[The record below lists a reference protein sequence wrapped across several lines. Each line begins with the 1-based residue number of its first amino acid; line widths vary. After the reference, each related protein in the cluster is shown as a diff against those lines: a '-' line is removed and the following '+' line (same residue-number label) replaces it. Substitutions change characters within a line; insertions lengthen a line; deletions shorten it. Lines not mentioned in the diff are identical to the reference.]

1 MENLEKTKITKILS
15 TILIVILLFNVFSP
29 CLSFAAYKQDGQDKY
44 NVLRVS
50 NITKSSSGNY
60 VFYVEYAAIADTY
73 IGSFDMSLSYD
84 TSKFATARKD
94 TGAANTSVARV
105 TDTNSDCFTF
115 QTKTASNGS
124 IRMLGTTTDWWCATD
139 DGDSSTSFGSE
150 LSIFKVYFYLLDPS
164 QWKLDGSKE
173 ITSDMISLK
182 STASSQT
189 GYKQRIAQ
197 DVDGTS
203 PTYIT
208 DTKYLATEG
217 FAEKEK
223 TVSSISVKTNPSKTT
238 YEHDDTI
245 NLAGGVL
252 KVTYDDNSTED
263 ISMTDSNVKITKPS
277 TGKADVNNQ
286 TITISYKGKTTTLK
300 LNVTDPVKSLAVAT
314 PMTKVEYN
322 HGETFNFT
330 GLSLKATKKSG
341 ATINLTPSSSGVT
354 KSETTANVNSANF
367 TKTSAEGTVPVS
379 GIQKI
384 TFTYEGKTTTQS
396 VAVNDTIS
404 SIALTK
410 QPTKTVYKQ
419 GENLDLTGAV
429 VQVTLGSGGKAN
441 INLPDGSVTVST
453 YNPSTTGSKQH
464 LTVKLGTATAS
475 NTIDVEA
482 YNYISNSTLVKPS
495 KTSYKYGE
503 ALDLKGGKLDF
514 TWKSGNMTNASLT
527 TDMVSGYSA
536 TKLGTQTITV
546 KYNAKYT
553 LSDGNTVTDT
563 ITKTFTISVDNE
575 AKSIEITP
583 PSKTQYNYGSKLDLA
598 GGKISVKYADGT
610 TENVTM
616 TADMITEDDG
626 STVNMS
632 PDVTSFV
639 DNKYSKTLKISYTE
653 DEATKTVNYPITI
666 INDIKS
672 IAMHTTPTKTKYNV
686 NDTLD
691 VTNGEIK
698 IVRAVGN
705 PEIKTITSNMV
716 SGFDSSKENT
726 KLPLT
731 VSYTENG
738 ITKTT
743 TYNVSVEDT
752 VTAVSMKNTPKTDYK
767 YNEPLDLSNGT
778 ITITKGSGTK
788 DIAITKDMV
797 SGYDPT
803 KLGKQTLTIT
813 YGGKTTSYEVNVKDY
828 VTGISITPNAIT
840 GKYNSELQNLI
851 NDNNIMYTITY
862 AKAGAKTPTALTES
876 MVSGY
881 NKTKVT
887 DQTLTI
893 TYQDTDI
900 ASATNGQQFKAN
912 LKVSLSNPTQ
922 SIVIKQKPTKTE
934 YGYGDTIDLSNGKIT
949 ITKAN
954 GDTEEK
960 ALTDSSVEVTETDG
974 SAVDLSKVTFGKD
987 NTATKTIKVTYDGK
1001 DTTYQI
1007 KITNKITG
1015 IKMHTTPKAQY
1026 NVNDAL
1032 DLTTDGSNPGEILV
1046 TRQTGTPSVVSIK
1059 DSNVKVT
1066 GFDSSKENTKL
1077 PLTVSYTENGETKT
1091 TTYDVSIKDTV
1102 TAIKISQ
1109 TPKTNYK
1116 YNEELDVSTGKI
1128 KITKGS
1134 GTTTIP
1140 MTASMVTGYDK
1151 TKLGDQELTVTY
1163 GGKTEKYKV
1172 NVKDYVTGISINPS
1186 SITGK
1191 YGTELEKIIN
1201 DNDIIYTVTYAKA
1214 GAKSPKALTESM
1226 VAGYNKTS
1234 LTAQNL
1240 TVTYTDQDTNSYTNG
1255 KTFTTNLSVKLENE
1269 ISKVTITPP
1278 TKTEYNHG
1286 DQIDLTGGK
1295 ITVTYTDGTTKE
1307 EPITSATVTE
1317 KDGGAP
1323 NMSPTAAEYGSG
1335 NTVNKK
1341 LTFKYTASNGVTGT
1355 VDYPITIKD
1364 YIKSITMHTTPT
1376 KTKYNVNDLLDVTNG
1391 EIKIIRASGK
1401 AEIKELTEEM
1411 VSGFDSSK
1419 ENTKLP
1425 LTVSYTENGI
1435 TKTTTYNV
1443 SVEDTVTAVSMKN
1456 TPKTDYKY
1464 NEPLDLSNGTIT
1476 ITKGSGTKDIAITKD
1491 MVSGYDPTKLGKQ
1504 TLTITYGGKTTSYEV
1519 NVKDYVTGISI
1530 TPNAITGKYNS
1541 ELQNLINDNNIMYT
1555 ITYAKAGA
1563 KTPTALT
1570 ESMVS
1575 GYNKTKVTDQT
1586 LTITYQDTD
1595 IASATNGQ
1603 QFKANLKV
1611 SLSNPTQSIVIKQK
1625 PTKTEY
1631 GYGDTIDLSN
1641 GKITITKANGD
1652 TEEKALTD
1660 SSVEVTE
1667 TDGSAV
1673 DLSKVTFGKDNTA
1686 TKTIKVTYDGKDTTY
1701 QIKITNKITGIKMHT
1716 TPKAQY
1722 NVNDALD
1729 LTTDGSNPGE
1739 ILVTRQTGTPSVV
1752 SIKDSNVKVTG
1763 FDSSKENTK
1772 LPLTVSYTENGETKT
1787 TTYDVSIKDTV
1798 TAIKISQTPK
1808 TNYKY
1813 NEELDVSTGK
1823 IKITKG
1829 SGTTTIPMTAS
1840 MVTGYDKTK
1849 LGDQELT
1856 VTYGGKTEKYKVN
1869 VKDYVTGISIN
1880 PSSITGKY
1888 GTELEKI
1895 INDNDIIY
1903 TVTYAKAGAKS
1914 PKALTESMVAGYN
1927 KTSLTA
1933 QNLTVTYTDQD
1944 TNSYTNGKTFTT
1956 NLSVK
1961 LENEISKVTITPPT
1975 KTEYNHGDQI
1985 DLTGGKITVTYTDGT
2000 TKEEPIT
2007 SAIVTEK
2014 DGGAPN
2020 MSPTIS
2026 EYGKGNTVNKT
2037 LTLKYTAE
2045 KGVTGTVDYQIKIN
2059 DLIKTI
2065 EIKTTPTK
2073 TRYNVNEELDV
2084 TDGKINITR
2093 LSGRTEIKEITK
2105 EMVSGFDSSK
2115 ENRELPLTVSCTEN
2129 GITKTTTYKVSVE
2142 DQITSMKIIQTPK
2155 TNYKYNEELD
2165 VSTGKIEITKGSGTT
2180 TIPITPSMVTGYD
2193 KTKLGDQELTV
2204 TYGGKT
2210 EKYKVNV
2217 KDYVTGVILTPPTKV
2232 KYEYGEAL
2240 ELTGGNIQEVM
2251 ASGAATSPVALTD
2264 SKVTIS
2270 GYNPKQEGA
2279 QTIDVIYKGQKE
2291 QFGVIVENNIQS
2303 IIMKNT
2309 PKTEYK
2315 YGEPLNIAGGTIETI
2330 RSNGAKE
2337 TINITTSMVTGYNPN
2352 KIGKQKITV
2361 TYKDKTTAYEV
2372 DVKDYIE
2379 DIDIVKPNKLVYE
2392 IGEKIDLT
2400 GGKVKPIMASKTATT
2415 PVAMTNSEVQIEGF
2429 DTSTEGAKTIKVT
2442 YKGHTKT
2449 FGITVIDQTSSM
2461 TIKTLPNKLE
2471 YKYGES
2477 LDLTGGTIE
2486 FKQGSE
2492 TKIINITKDMIT
2504 GYNSKKIGN
2513 QTLKVTYE
2521 GLTQEFIV
2529 NVKDYITKLE
2539 LKKPEKKDYEYGE
2552 NLDLTGGTIS
2562 IITASGKVDEKIDIT
2577 ASMISGYDKTKEGTQ
2592 TITVEY
2598 KGLQGKF
2605 QVSVKDKIKAIS
2617 LNNEPNKINYKYGEA
2632 LDITGATIDIIK
2644 SSGIYTIPVTDEM
2657 ISGYNPQNSGLQV
2670 VTITY
2675 KGFKTKFLVLVTEKE
2690 EVKEPEQEEI
2700 KQEEPKTEV
2709 IKTVTKNKTIIINNN
2724 TKEDKEEQ
2732 PTEEKV
2738 ETPINEENNQKP
2750 NTEPTE
2756 EKETATL
2763 GVKDEKI
2770 KGNKQIAEAIG
2781 IAGLILLLLL
2791 LFFKRNVKI
2800 YVEEDGEFVLGG
2812 IDKLTKK
2819 HPELNVDEYLDGETY
2834 PNKVKIHLSDTI
2846 SEKLDGKEIQIK
2858 HRGKIIKIK
2867 IVYDDKPYELI
2878 LK

>member
-15 TILIVILLFNVFSP
+15 TILIVILLINVFSP

-50 NITKSSSGNY
+50 DITKSSSGNY

-73 IGSFDMSLSYD
+73 IGSFDISLSYD

-105 TDTNSDCFTF
+105 TYTNSDCFTF
-115 QTKTASNGS
+115 QTKTVSNGG

-139 DGDSSTSFGSE
+139 DGDSSASFGKE

-182 STASSQT
+182 PTASSQT

-208 DTKYLATEG
+208 DVKYLATEG

-252 KVTYDDNSTED
+252 KVTYDDKSTED

-314 PMTKVEYN
+314 PMSKVEYN
-322 HGETFNFT
+322 HGETFDFT
-330 GLSLKATKKSG
+330 GLALKATKKSG

-384 TFTYEGKTTTQS
+384 TFTYEGKTITQS

-410 QPTKTVYKQ
+410 QPTKTIYKQ

-503 ALDLKGGKLDF
+503 ALDLKAGKLDF

-527 TDMVSGYSA
+527 ADMVSGYSA

-563 ITKTFTISVDNE
+563 ITKTFTVSVDNE

-752 VTAVSMKNTPKTDYK
+752 VTAVSMKNTPKTNYK
-767 YNEPLDLSNGT
+767 YNEELDVSTGK
-778 ITITKGSGTK
+778 IEITKGSGTTT
-788 DIAITKDMV
+788 IPMTASMV
-797 SGYDPT
+797 TGYDKT
-803 KLGKQTLTIT
+803 KLGDQELTVT
-813 YGGKTTSYEVNVKDY
+813 YGGKTEKYTVNVKDY
-828 VTGISITPNAIT
+828 VTGISITPNEIT

-876 MVSGY
+876 MVAGY
-881 NKTKVT
+881 NKTSVT
-887 DQTLTI
+887 NQTLTV
-893 TYQDTDI
+893 TYVDSDVT
-900 ASATNGQQFKAN
+900 SATKTQTFKTN

-922 SIVIKQKPTKTE
+922 SIAIKQNPTKTE

-960 ALTDSSVEVTETDG
+960 TLTDSSVKVTETDG

-1046 TRQTGTPSVVSIK
+1046 TRQTGTPSVVSITE
-1059 DSNVKVT
+1059 SNVKVT

-1102 TAIKISQ
+1102 TAVSMKN
-1109 TPKTNYK
+1109 TPKKEYK
-1116 YNEELDVSTGKI
+1116 YNEPLDLINGTISV
-1128 KITKGS
+1128 TKGS
-1134 GTTTIP
+1134 GTKDIAITDN
-1140 MTASMVTGYDK
+1140 MVSGYDP
-1151 TKLGDQELTVTY
+1151 TKLGKQTITITY
-1163 GGKTEKYKV
+1163 GGKTTSYEV
-1172 NVKDYVTGISINPS
+1172 NVKDYVTGISINPNA
-1186 SITGK
+1186 ITGT
-1191 YGTELEKIIN
+1191 YNDEIEKLIN
-1201 DNDIIYTVTYAKA
+1201 DNDISYTVTYAKA
-1214 GAKSPKALTESM
+1214 GAKSPVALTESM
-1226 VAGYNKTS
+1226 VTGYNKTS
-1234 LTAQNL
+1234 LTDQNS

-1255 KTFTTNLSVKLENE
+1255 KTFTTNLSVKLKNE
-1269 ISKVTITPP
+1269 ISKVTITKP

-1307 EPITSATVTE
+1307 EPITSAVITE
-1317 KDGGAP
+1317 KDGGSL
-1323 NMSPTAAEYGSG
+1323 NMNPTISEYGKD
-1335 NTVNKK
+1335 NKVSK
-1341 LTFKYTASNGVTGT
+1341 TLTLKYTANNGIIGT
-1355 VDYPITIKD
+1355 ASYPITITNT
-1364 YIKSITMHTTPT
+1364 IQSVAIETLPT
-1376 KTKYNVNDLLDVTNG
+1376 KVKYNVKETLDTTG
-1391 EIKIIRASGK
+1391 GRLKITRATGTT
-1401 AEIKELTEEM
+1401 ETIDITKEM
-1411 VSGFDSSK
+1411 ISGFDSSK

-1425 LTVSYTENGI
+1425 LTISYTENGV
-1435 TKTTTYNV
+1435 TKTTTFTI
-1443 SVEDTVTAVSMKN
+1443 SVEDPIISMEIKT
-1456 TPKTDYKY
+1456 TPKTEYKY
-1464 NEPLDLSNGTIT
+1464 GEPLDLSNGIIT
-1476 ITKGSGTKDIAITKD
+1476 IVRPSG
-1491 MVSGYDPTKLGKQ
+1491 PEEKQ
-1504 TLTITYGGKTTSYEV
+1504 I
-1519 NVKDYVTGISI
+1519 
-1530 TPNAITGKYNS
+1530 
-1541 ELQNLINDNNIMYT
+1541 
-1555 ITYAKAGA
+1555 
-1563 KTPTALT
+1563 
-1570 ESMVS
+1570 
-1575 GYNKTKVTDQT
+1575 
-1586 LTITYQDTD
+1586 
-1595 IASATNGQ
+1595 
-1603 QFKANLKV
+1603 
-1611 SLSNPTQSIVIKQK
+1611 
-1625 PTKTEY
+1625 
-1631 GYGDTIDLSN
+1631 
-1641 GKITITKANGD
+1641 
-1652 TEEKALTD
+1652 TEE
-1660 SSVEVTE
+1660 
-1667 TDGSAV
+1667 
-1673 DLSKVTFGKDNTA
+1673 
-1686 TKTIKVTYDGKDTTY
+1686 
-1701 QIKITNKITGIKMHT
+1701 
-1716 TPKAQY
+1716 
-1722 NVNDALD
+1722 
-1729 LTTDGSNPGE
+1729 
-1739 ILVTRQTGTPSVV
+1739 
-1752 SIKDSNVKVTG
+1752 
-1763 FDSSKENTK
+1763 
-1772 LPLTVSYTENGETKT
+1772 
-1787 TTYDVSIKDTV
+1787 
-1798 TAIKISQTPK
+1798 
-1808 TNYKY
+1808 
-1813 NEELDVSTGK
+1813 
-1823 IKITKG
+1823 
-1829 SGTTTIPMTAS
+1829 
-1840 MVTGYDKTK
+1840 MVTGYEPTK
-1849 LGDQELT
+1849 IGEQELT
-1856 VTYGGKTEKYKVN
+1856 IKYGGQELKYKVN
-1869 VKDYVTGISIN
+1869 VKDYITGI
-1880 PSSITGKY
+1880 
-1888 GTELEKI
+1888 
-1895 INDNDIIY
+1895 
-1903 TVTYAKAGAKS
+1903 
-1914 PKALTESMVAGYN
+1914 
-1927 KTSLTA
+1927 
-1933 QNLTVTYTDQD
+1933 
-1944 TNSYTNGKTFTT
+1944 
-1956 NLSVK
+1956 
-1961 LENEISKVTITPPT
+1961 
-1975 KTEYNHGDQI
+1975 
-1985 DLTGGKITVTYTDGT
+1985 
-2000 TKEEPIT
+2000 
-2007 SAIVTEK
+2007 
-2014 DGGAPN
+2014 
-2020 MSPTIS
+2020 
-2026 EYGKGNTVNKT
+2026 
-2037 LTLKYTAE
+2037 
-2045 KGVTGTVDYQIKIN
+2045 
-2059 DLIKTI
+2059 
-2065 EIKTTPTK
+2065 
-2073 TRYNVNEELDV
+2073 
-2084 TDGKINITR
+2084 
-2093 LSGRTEIKEITK
+2093 
-2105 EMVSGFDSSK
+2105 
-2115 ENRELPLTVSCTEN
+2115 
-2129 GITKTTTYKVSVE
+2129 
-2142 DQITSMKIIQTPK
+2142 
-2155 TNYKYNEELD
+2155 
-2165 VSTGKIEITKGSGTT
+2165 
-2180 TIPITPSMVTGYD
+2180 
-2193 KTKLGDQELTV
+2193 
-2204 TYGGKT
+2204 
-2210 EKYKVNV
+2210 
-2217 KDYVTGVILTPPTKV
+2217 ILTPPTKV

-2240 ELTGGNIQEVM
+2240 DLTGGNIQEVM
-2251 ASGAATSPVALTD
+2251 ASGTTTSQVALTD
-2264 SKVTIS
+2264 SQITIS
-2270 GYNPKQEGA
+2270 GYNPKQEGT

-2303 IIMKNT
+2303 IIMKTT

-2315 YGEPLNIAGGTIETI
+2315 YGEPLNITGGTIETI

-2361 TYKDKTTAYEV
+2361 TYKDKTTSYEV

-2379 DIDIVKPNKLVYE
+2379 DIDIVKPNKLVYK

-2400 GGKVKPIMASKTATT
+2400 DGKVKPIMASKTATT

-2442 YKGHTKT
+2442 YKGYTKS
-2449 FGITVIDQTSSM
+2449 FGITVINQTSSM

-2471 YKYGES
+2471 YKYGEQ

-2486 FKQGSE
+2486 FKQGNE
-2492 TKIINITKDMIT
+2492 TKILNITKDMVT

-2513 QTLKVTYE
+2513 QTLTVTYE

-2529 NVKDYITKLE
+2529 NVKDYITKLKLE
-2539 LKKPEKKDYEYGE
+2539 KPEKTDYEYGE

-2562 IITASGKVDEKIDIT
+2562 IITASGKVDEKTDMT

-2617 LNNEPNKINYKYGEA
+2617 LNNEPNKVNYKNGEA

-2644 SSGIYTIPVTDEM
+2644 SSGINTIPVTYEM

-2675 KGFKTKFLVLVTEKE
+2675 KGFKTKFLVLVAEKE
-2690 EVKEPEQEEI
+2690 EVKEPEREEIKEEPKQEEI
-2700 KQEEPKTEV
+2700 KQEEPKTEI
-2709 IKTVTKNKTIIINNN
+2709 IKTVTKNKTIIINND

-2738 ETPINEENNQKP
+2738 EAPINEENNQKP
-2750 NTEPTE
+2750 NTESTE

-2763 GVKDEKI
+2763 GVEDEKV
-2770 KGNKQIAEAIG
+2770 KGNKQIATAIG

-2791 LFFKRNVKI
+2791 LLFKRNVKI

-2819 HPELNVDEYLDGETY
+2819 HPELNIDEYLDGETY

-2846 SEKLDGKEIQIK
+2846 SEKLDGKEIKIK

-2867 IVYDDKPYELI
+2867 IDYDDKPYEII

>member
-15 TILIVILLFNVFSP
+15 TILIVILLINVFSP

-50 NITKSSSGNY
+50 DITKSSSGNY

-73 IGSFDMSLSYD
+73 IGSFDISLSYD

-105 TDTNSDCFTF
+105 TYTNSDCFTF
-115 QTKTASNGS
+115 QTKTVSNGG
-124 IRMLGTTTDWWCATD
+124 IRMLGTTTDWWRATD
-139 DGDSSTSFGSE
+139 DGDSSASFGSE
-150 LSIFKVYFYLLDPS
+150 LSIFKVYFYILDPS

-182 STASSQT
+182 PTASSQT

-197 DVDGTS
+197 DIDGTS

-208 DTKYLATEG
+208 NTKYLATEG

-223 TVSSISVKTNPSKTT
+223 SVNSISVKTNPSKTT

-263 ISMTDSNVKITKPS
+263 ISMTDSNVKITKPT

-314 PMTKVEYN
+314 PMSKVEYN
-322 HGETFNFT
+322 HGETFDFT
-330 GLSLKATKKSG
+330 GLALKATKKSG

-410 QPTKTVYKQ
+410 QPTKTIYKQ

-475 NTIDVEA
+475 DTIDVEA

-527 TDMVSGYSA
+527 ADMVSGYSA

-563 ITKTFTISVDNE
+563 ITKTFTVSVDNE

-598 GGKISVKYADGT
+598 GGKISVRYADGT

-639 DNKYSKTLKISYTE
+639 DNKYSKTLKILYTE

-726 KLPLT
+726 NLPLT
-731 VSYTENG
+731 VSYTENE

-743 TYNVSVEDT
+743 TYNVSVEDQ
-752 VTAVSMKNTPKTDYK
+752 VTAIKIVQAPKTGYK
-767 YNEPLDLSNGT
+767 YNEELDVSTGK
-778 ITITKGSGTK
+778 IEITKGSGTTT
-788 DIAITKDMV
+788 IPMTASMV
-797 SGYDPT
+797 TGYDKT
-803 KLGKQTLTIT
+803 KLGDQELTVT
-813 YGGKTTSYEVNVKDY
+813 YGGKTEKYKVNVKDY
-828 VTGISITPNAIT
+828 VTGISITPNEIT

-876 MVSGY
+876 MVAGY
-881 NKTKVT
+881 NKTSVT
-887 DQTLTI
+887 NQTLTV
-893 TYQDTDI
+893 TYVDSDVT
-900 ASATNGQQFKAN
+900 SATKTQTFKAN

-922 SIVIKQKPTKTE
+922 SIAIKQNPTKTE

-960 ALTDSSVEVTETDG
+960 ALTDSSVKVTETDG

-1046 TRQTGTPSVVSIK
+1046 TRQTGTPSVVSITE
-1059 DSNVKVT
+1059 SNVKVT

-1102 TAIKISQ
+1102 TAVSMKN
-1109 TPKTNYK
+1109 TPKTEYK
-1116 YNEELDVSTGKI
+1116 YNEPLDLINGTISV
-1128 KITKGS
+1128 TKGS
-1134 GTTTIP
+1134 GTKDIAITDN
-1140 MTASMVTGYDK
+1140 MVSGYDP
-1151 TKLGDQELTVTY
+1151 TKLGKQTITITY
-1163 GGKTEKYKV
+1163 GGKTTSYEV
-1172 NVKDYVTGISINPS
+1172 NVKDYVTGISITPNA
-1186 SITGK
+1186 ITGT
-1191 YGTELEKIIN
+1191 YNDEIEKLIN
-1201 DNDIIYTVTYAKA
+1201 DNDISYTVTYAKA
-1214 GAKSPKALTESM
+1214 GAKSPVALTESM
-1226 VAGYNKTS
+1226 ITGYNKTS
-1234 LTAQNL
+1234 LTDQNS

-1255 KTFTTNLSVKLENE
+1255 KTFTTNLSVKLKNE
-1269 ISKVTITPP
+1269 ISKVTITKP

-1307 EPITSATVTE
+1307 EPITSAVITE
-1317 KDGGAP
+1317 KDGGSL
-1323 NMSPTAAEYGSG
+1323 NMNPTISEYGKD
-1335 NTVNKK
+1335 NKVSK
-1341 LTFKYTASNGVTGT
+1341 TLTLKYTANNGIIGT
-1355 VDYPITIKD
+1355 ASYPITITNT
-1364 YIKSITMHTTPT
+1364 IQSVAIETLPT
-1376 KTKYNVNDLLDVTNG
+1376 KVKYNVKETLDTTG
-1391 EIKIIRASGK
+1391 GRLKITRATGTT
-1401 AEIKELTEEM
+1401 ETIDITKEM
-1411 VSGFDSSK
+1411 ISGFDSSK

-1425 LTVSYTENGI
+1425 LTISYTENGV
-1435 TKTTTYNV
+1435 TKTTTFTI
-1443 SVEDTVTAVSMKN
+1443 SVEDPIISMEIKT
-1456 TPKTDYKY
+1456 TPKTEYKY
-1464 NEPLDLSNGTIT
+1464 GEPLDLSNGIIT
-1476 ITKGSGTKDIAITKD
+1476 IVRPSG
-1491 MVSGYDPTKLGKQ
+1491 PEEKQ
-1504 TLTITYGGKTTSYEV
+1504 I
-1519 NVKDYVTGISI
+1519 
-1530 TPNAITGKYNS
+1530 
-1541 ELQNLINDNNIMYT
+1541 
-1555 ITYAKAGA
+1555 
-1563 KTPTALT
+1563 
-1570 ESMVS
+1570 
-1575 GYNKTKVTDQT
+1575 
-1586 LTITYQDTD
+1586 
-1595 IASATNGQ
+1595 
-1603 QFKANLKV
+1603 
-1611 SLSNPTQSIVIKQK
+1611 
-1625 PTKTEY
+1625 
-1631 GYGDTIDLSN
+1631 
-1641 GKITITKANGD
+1641 
-1652 TEEKALTD
+1652 TEE
-1660 SSVEVTE
+1660 
-1667 TDGSAV
+1667 
-1673 DLSKVTFGKDNTA
+1673 
-1686 TKTIKVTYDGKDTTY
+1686 
-1701 QIKITNKITGIKMHT
+1701 
-1716 TPKAQY
+1716 
-1722 NVNDALD
+1722 
-1729 LTTDGSNPGE
+1729 
-1739 ILVTRQTGTPSVV
+1739 
-1752 SIKDSNVKVTG
+1752 
-1763 FDSSKENTK
+1763 
-1772 LPLTVSYTENGETKT
+1772 
-1787 TTYDVSIKDTV
+1787 
-1798 TAIKISQTPK
+1798 
-1808 TNYKY
+1808 
-1813 NEELDVSTGK
+1813 
-1823 IKITKG
+1823 
-1829 SGTTTIPMTAS
+1829 
-1840 MVTGYDKTK
+1840 MVTGYEPTK
-1849 LGDQELT
+1849 IGEQELT
-1856 VTYGGKTEKYKVN
+1856 IKYGGQELKYKVN
-1869 VKDYVTGISIN
+1869 VKDYITGI
-1880 PSSITGKY
+1880 
-1888 GTELEKI
+1888 
-1895 INDNDIIY
+1895 
-1903 TVTYAKAGAKS
+1903 
-1914 PKALTESMVAGYN
+1914 
-1927 KTSLTA
+1927 
-1933 QNLTVTYTDQD
+1933 
-1944 TNSYTNGKTFTT
+1944 
-1956 NLSVK
+1956 
-1961 LENEISKVTITPPT
+1961 
-1975 KTEYNHGDQI
+1975 
-1985 DLTGGKITVTYTDGT
+1985 
-2000 TKEEPIT
+2000 
-2007 SAIVTEK
+2007 
-2014 DGGAPN
+2014 
-2020 MSPTIS
+2020 
-2026 EYGKGNTVNKT
+2026 
-2037 LTLKYTAE
+2037 
-2045 KGVTGTVDYQIKIN
+2045 
-2059 DLIKTI
+2059 
-2065 EIKTTPTK
+2065 
-2073 TRYNVNEELDV
+2073 
-2084 TDGKINITR
+2084 
-2093 LSGRTEIKEITK
+2093 
-2105 EMVSGFDSSK
+2105 
-2115 ENRELPLTVSCTEN
+2115 
-2129 GITKTTTYKVSVE
+2129 
-2142 DQITSMKIIQTPK
+2142 
-2155 TNYKYNEELD
+2155 
-2165 VSTGKIEITKGSGTT
+2165 
-2180 TIPITPSMVTGYD
+2180 
-2193 KTKLGDQELTV
+2193 
-2204 TYGGKT
+2204 
-2210 EKYKVNV
+2210 
-2217 KDYVTGVILTPPTKV
+2217 ILTPPTKV

-2240 ELTGGNIQEVM
+2240 DLTGGNIQEVM
-2251 ASGAATSPVALTD
+2251 ASGTTTSQVALTD
-2264 SKVTIS
+2264 SQITIS
-2270 GYNPKQEGA
+2270 GYNPKQEGT

-2303 IIMKNT
+2303 IIMKTT

-2315 YGEPLNIAGGTIETI
+2315 YGEPLNITGGTIETI

-2361 TYKDKTTAYEV
+2361 TYKDKTTSYEV

-2379 DIDIVKPNKLVYE
+2379 DIDIVKPNKLVYK

-2400 GGKVKPIMASKTATT
+2400 DGKVKPIMASKTATT

-2442 YKGHTKT
+2442 YKGYTKS
-2449 FGITVIDQTSSM
+2449 FGITVINQTSSM

-2471 YKYGES
+2471 YKYGEQ

-2486 FKQGSE
+2486 FKQGNE
-2492 TKIINITKDMIT
+2492 TKILNITKDMVT

-2513 QTLKVTYE
+2513 QTLTVTYE

-2529 NVKDYITKLE
+2529 NVKDYITKLKLE
-2539 LKKPEKKDYEYGE
+2539 KPEKTDYEYGE

-2562 IITASGKVDEKIDIT
+2562 IITASGKVDEKTDMT

-2617 LNNEPNKINYKYGEA
+2617 LNNEPNKVNYKNGEA

-2644 SSGIYTIPVTDEM
+2644 SSGINTIPVTYEM

-2675 KGFKTKFLVLVTEKE
+2675 KGFKTKFLVLVAEKE
-2690 EVKEPEQEEI
+2690 EVKEPEQEQIKEEPKQEEI
-2700 KQEEPKTEV
+2700 KQEEPKTEI
-2709 IKTVTKNKTIIINNN
+2709 IKTVTKNKTIIINND

-2738 ETPINEENNQKP
+2738 EAPINEENNQKP
-2750 NTEPTE
+2750 NTESTE

-2763 GVKDEKI
+2763 GVEDEKV
-2770 KGNKQIAEAIG
+2770 KGNKQIATAIG

-2791 LFFKRNVKI
+2791 LLFKRNVKI

-2819 HPELNVDEYLDGETY
+2819 HPELNIDEYLDGETY

-2846 SEKLDGKEIQIK
+2846 SEKLDGKEIKIK

-2867 IVYDDKPYELI
+2867 IVYDDKPYEII

>member
-15 TILIVILLFNVFSP
+15 TILIVILLINVFSP

-50 NITKSSSGNY
+50 DITKSSSGNY

-73 IGSFDMSLSYD
+73 IGSFDISLSYD

-105 TDTNSDCFTF
+105 TYTNSDCFTF
-115 QTKTASNGS
+115 QTKTVSNGG
-124 IRMLGTTTDWWCATD
+124 IRMLGTTTDWWRATD
-139 DGDSSTSFGSE
+139 DGDSSASFGSE
-150 LSIFKVYFYLLDPS
+150 LSIFKVYFYILDPS

-182 STASSQT
+182 PTASSQT

-197 DVDGTS
+197 DIDGTS

-208 DTKYLATEG
+208 NTKYLATEG

-223 TVSSISVKTNPSKTT
+223 SVNSISVKTNPSKTT

-263 ISMTDSNVKITKPS
+263 ISMTDSNVKITKPT

-314 PMTKVEYN
+314 PMSKVEYN
-322 HGETFNFT
+322 HGETFDFT
-330 GLSLKATKKSG
+330 GLALKATKKSG

-410 QPTKTVYKQ
+410 QPTKTIYKQ

-495 KTSYKYGE
+495 KASYKYGE
-503 ALDLKGGKLDF
+503 ALDLKAGKLDF

-527 TDMVSGYSA
+527 ADMVSGYSA

-563 ITKTFTISVDNE
+563 ITKTFTVSVDNE

-598 GGKISVKYADGT
+598 GGKISVRYADGT
-610 TENVTM
+610 TENLTM
-616 TADMITEDDG
+616 TVDMITEDDG

-686 NDTLD
+686 NDLLD

-731 VSYTENG
+731 VSYTENE

-743 TYNVSVEDT
+743 TYNVSVEDQ
-752 VTAVSMKNTPKTDYK
+752 VTAIRISQTPKTSYK
-767 YNEPLDLSNGT
+767 YNEELDVSTGK
-778 ITITKGSGTK
+778 IEITKGSGTTT
-788 DIAITKDMV
+788 IPMTASMV
-797 SGYDPT
+797 TGYDKT
-803 KLGKQTLTIT
+803 KLGDQELTVT
-813 YGGKTTSYEVNVKDY
+813 YGGRTEKYTVNVKDY
-828 VTGISITPNAIT
+828 VTGISITPNEIT

-862 AKAGAKTPTALTES
+862 AKEGAKTPTALTES
-876 MVSGY
+876 MVAGY
-881 NKTKVT
+881 NKTSVT
-887 DQTLTI
+887 NQTLTV
-893 TYQDTDI
+893 TYVDSDVT
-900 ASATNGQQFKAN
+900 SATKTQTFKTN

-922 SIVIKQKPTKTE
+922 SIAIKQNPTKTE

-960 ALTDSSVEVTETDG
+960 ALTDSSVKVTETDG
-974 SAVDLSKVTFGKD
+974 SAVDLSKVTFGED

-1046 TRQTGTPSVVSIK
+1046 TRQTGTPSVVSITE
-1059 DSNVKVT
+1059 SNVKVT

-1102 TAIKISQ
+1102 TAVSMKN
-1109 TPKTNYK
+1109 TPKKEYK
-1116 YNEELDVSTGKI
+1116 YNEPLDLINGTISV
-1128 KITKGS
+1128 TKGS
-1134 GTTTIP
+1134 GTKDIAITDN
-1140 MTASMVTGYDK
+1140 MVSGYDP
-1151 TKLGDQELTVTY
+1151 TKLGKQTITITY
-1163 GGKTEKYKV
+1163 GGKTTSYEV
-1172 NVKDYVTGISINPS
+1172 NVKDYVTGISINPNA
-1186 SITGK
+1186 ITGT
-1191 YGTELEKIIN
+1191 YNDEIEKLIN
-1201 DNDIIYTVTYAKA
+1201 DNDISYTVTYAKA
-1214 GAKSPKALTESM
+1214 GAKSPVALTESM
-1226 VAGYNKTS
+1226 VTGYNKTS
-1234 LTAQNL
+1234 LTDQNS

-1255 KTFTTNLSVKLENE
+1255 KTFTTNLSVKLKNE
-1269 ISKVTITPP
+1269 ISKVTITKP

-1307 EPITSATVTE
+1307 EPITSAVITE
-1317 KDGGAP
+1317 KDGGSL
-1323 NMSPTAAEYGSG
+1323 NMNPTISEYGKD
-1335 NTVNKK
+1335 NKVSK
-1341 LTFKYTASNGVTGT
+1341 TLTLKYTANNGIIGT
-1355 VDYPITIKD
+1355 ASYPITITNT
-1364 YIKSITMHTTPT
+1364 IQSVAIETLPT
-1376 KTKYNVNDLLDVTNG
+1376 KVKYNVKETLDTTG
-1391 EIKIIRASGK
+1391 GRLKITRATGTT
-1401 AEIKELTEEM
+1401 ETIDITKEM
-1411 VSGFDSSK
+1411 ISGFDSSK

-1425 LTVSYTENGI
+1425 LTISYTENGV
-1435 TKTTTYNV
+1435 TKTTTFTI
-1443 SVEDTVTAVSMKN
+1443 SVEDPIISMEIKT
-1456 TPKTDYKY
+1456 TPKTEYKY
-1464 NEPLDLSNGTIT
+1464 GEPLDLSNGIIT
-1476 ITKGSGTKDIAITKD
+1476 IVRPSG
-1491 MVSGYDPTKLGKQ
+1491 PEEKQ
-1504 TLTITYGGKTTSYEV
+1504 I
-1519 NVKDYVTGISI
+1519 
-1530 TPNAITGKYNS
+1530 
-1541 ELQNLINDNNIMYT
+1541 
-1555 ITYAKAGA
+1555 
-1563 KTPTALT
+1563 
-1570 ESMVS
+1570 
-1575 GYNKTKVTDQT
+1575 
-1586 LTITYQDTD
+1586 
-1595 IASATNGQ
+1595 
-1603 QFKANLKV
+1603 
-1611 SLSNPTQSIVIKQK
+1611 
-1625 PTKTEY
+1625 
-1631 GYGDTIDLSN
+1631 
-1641 GKITITKANGD
+1641 
-1652 TEEKALTD
+1652 TEE
-1660 SSVEVTE
+1660 
-1667 TDGSAV
+1667 
-1673 DLSKVTFGKDNTA
+1673 
-1686 TKTIKVTYDGKDTTY
+1686 
-1701 QIKITNKITGIKMHT
+1701 
-1716 TPKAQY
+1716 
-1722 NVNDALD
+1722 
-1729 LTTDGSNPGE
+1729 
-1739 ILVTRQTGTPSVV
+1739 
-1752 SIKDSNVKVTG
+1752 
-1763 FDSSKENTK
+1763 
-1772 LPLTVSYTENGETKT
+1772 
-1787 TTYDVSIKDTV
+1787 
-1798 TAIKISQTPK
+1798 
-1808 TNYKY
+1808 
-1813 NEELDVSTGK
+1813 
-1823 IKITKG
+1823 
-1829 SGTTTIPMTAS
+1829 
-1840 MVTGYDKTK
+1840 MVTGYEPTK
-1849 LGDQELT
+1849 IGEQELT
-1856 VTYGGKTEKYKVN
+1856 IKYGGQELKYKVN
-1869 VKDYVTGISIN
+1869 VKDYITGI
-1880 PSSITGKY
+1880 
-1888 GTELEKI
+1888 
-1895 INDNDIIY
+1895 
-1903 TVTYAKAGAKS
+1903 
-1914 PKALTESMVAGYN
+1914 
-1927 KTSLTA
+1927 
-1933 QNLTVTYTDQD
+1933 
-1944 TNSYTNGKTFTT
+1944 
-1956 NLSVK
+1956 
-1961 LENEISKVTITPPT
+1961 
-1975 KTEYNHGDQI
+1975 
-1985 DLTGGKITVTYTDGT
+1985 
-2000 TKEEPIT
+2000 
-2007 SAIVTEK
+2007 
-2014 DGGAPN
+2014 
-2020 MSPTIS
+2020 
-2026 EYGKGNTVNKT
+2026 
-2037 LTLKYTAE
+2037 
-2045 KGVTGTVDYQIKIN
+2045 
-2059 DLIKTI
+2059 
-2065 EIKTTPTK
+2065 
-2073 TRYNVNEELDV
+2073 
-2084 TDGKINITR
+2084 
-2093 LSGRTEIKEITK
+2093 
-2105 EMVSGFDSSK
+2105 
-2115 ENRELPLTVSCTEN
+2115 
-2129 GITKTTTYKVSVE
+2129 
-2142 DQITSMKIIQTPK
+2142 
-2155 TNYKYNEELD
+2155 
-2165 VSTGKIEITKGSGTT
+2165 
-2180 TIPITPSMVTGYD
+2180 
-2193 KTKLGDQELTV
+2193 
-2204 TYGGKT
+2204 
-2210 EKYKVNV
+2210 
-2217 KDYVTGVILTPPTKV
+2217 ILTPPTKV

-2240 ELTGGNIQEVM
+2240 DLTGGNIQEVM
-2251 ASGAATSPVALTD
+2251 ASGTTTSQVALTN
-2264 SKVTIS
+2264 SQITIS

-2361 TYKDKTTAYEV
+2361 TYKDKTTSYEV

-2379 DIDIVKPNKLVYE
+2379 DIDIVKPNKLVYK

-2400 GGKVKPIMASKTATT
+2400 DGKVKPIMASKTATT

-2442 YKGHTKT
+2442 YKGYTKS
-2449 FGITVIDQTSSM
+2449 FGITVINQTSSM

-2471 YKYGES
+2471 YKYGEQ

-2486 FKQGSE
+2486 FKQGNE
-2492 TKIINITKDMIT
+2492 TKILNITKDMVT

-2513 QTLKVTYE
+2513 QTLTVTYE

-2529 NVKDYITKLE
+2529 NVKDYITKLKLE
-2539 LKKPEKKDYEYGE
+2539 KPEKTDYEYGE

-2562 IITASGKVDEKIDIT
+2562 IITASGKVDEKTDMT

-2617 LNNEPNKINYKYGEA
+2617 LNNEPNKVNYKNGEA

-2644 SSGIYTIPVTDEM
+2644 SSGINTIPVTYEM

-2675 KGFKTKFLVLVTEKE
+2675 KGFKTKFLVLVAEKE

-2700 KQEEPKTEV
+2700 KEEPKQEEIKQEEPKTEI
-2709 IKTVTKNKTIIINNN
+2709 IKTVTKNKTIIINND

-2738 ETPINEENNQKP
+2738 EAPINEENNQKP
-2750 NTEPTE
+2750 NTESTE

-2763 GVKDEKI
+2763 GVEDEKV
-2770 KGNKQIAEAIG
+2770 KGNKQIATAIG

-2791 LFFKRNVKI
+2791 LLFKRNVKI

-2819 HPELNVDEYLDGETY
+2819 HPELNIDEYLDGETY

-2846 SEKLDGKEIQIK
+2846 SEKLDGKEIKIK

-2867 IVYDDKPYELI
+2867 IVYDDKPYEII

>member
-1 MENLEKTKITKILS
+1 MEKIKITKILS
-15 TILIVILLFNVFSP
+15 TILVVMLLFNVFLP
-29 CLSFAAYKQDGQDKY
+29 CFNFAAYKQDGQDKY

-50 NITKSSSGNY
+50 NITKSRSGNY

-84 TSKFATARKD
+84 TSKFGTARKD
-94 TGAANTSVARV
+94 TGAANTSVARI
-105 TDTNSDCFTF
+105 TETNSDCFTF
-115 QTKTASNGS
+115 QTKTVSDGS
-124 IRMLGTTTDWWCATD
+124 IRMLGTTTDWWCAKD
-139 DGDSSTSFGSE
+139 DGDSSASFGSE
-150 LSIFKVYFYLLDPS
+150 LSIFKVYFYLLDSS

-182 STASSQT
+182 PTASSQT

-197 DVDGTS
+197 DVDGTT

-208 DTKYLATEG
+208 NTKYLATEG
-217 FAEKEK
+217 FAEREK

-238 YEHDDTI
+238 YEHGDTI

-252 KVTYDDNSTED
+252 KVTYDDNSIED

-286 TITISYKGKTTTLK
+286 TITISYKEKTTTLK
-300 LNVTDPVKSLAVAT
+300 LNVTDPVKSLAVTT
-314 PMTKVEYN
+314 PMNKVEYN
-322 HGETFNFT
+322 HGETFDFT
-330 GLSLKATKKSG
+330 GLALKATKKSG
-341 ATINLTPSSSGVT
+341 ATVNLTPSSSGVT

-367 TKTSAEGTVPVS
+367 TKTSAEGTVPIS

-396 VAVNDTIS
+396 VVVNDTIS

-514 TWKSGNMTNASLT
+514 TWKSGNMTNTSLT

-553 LSDGNTVTDT
+553 LSDGNTLTDT
-563 ITKTFTISVDNE
+563 ITKTFTVNVDNE
-575 AKSIEITP
+575 AQSIEITP
-583 PSKTQYNYGSKLDLA
+583 PSKMQYNYGSKLDLT
-598 GGKISVKYADGT
+598 GGKILVTYADGT
-610 TENVTM
+610 TRNVTM
-616 TADMITEDDG
+616 TADMITENDG
-626 STVNMS
+626 SAVNMS
-632 PDVTSFV
+632 PDVTIFV
-639 DNKYSKTLKISYTE
+639 DNKDSKTLKISYTE

-743 TYNVSVEDT
+743 TYNVSVED
-752 VTAVSMKNTPKTDYK
+752 
-767 YNEPLDLSNGT
+767 
-778 ITITKGSGTK
+778 
-788 DIAITKDMV
+788 
-797 SGYDPT
+797 
-803 KLGKQTLTIT
+803 Q
-813 YGGKTTSYEVNVKDY
+813 
-828 VTGISITPNAIT
+828 
-840 GKYNSELQNLI
+840 
-851 NDNNIMYTITY
+851 
-862 AKAGAKTPTALTES
+862 
-876 MVSGY
+876 
-881 NKTKVT
+881 
-887 DQTLTI
+887 
-893 TYQDTDI
+893 
-900 ASATNGQQFKAN
+900 
-912 LKVSLSNPTQ
+912 
-922 SIVIKQKPTKTE
+922 
-934 YGYGDTIDLSNGKIT
+934 
-949 ITKAN
+949 
-954 GDTEEK
+954 
-960 ALTDSSVEVTETDG
+960 
-974 SAVDLSKVTFGKD
+974 
-987 NTATKTIKVTYDGK
+987 
-1001 DTTYQI
+1001 
-1007 KITNKITG
+1007 
-1015 IKMHTTPKAQY
+1015 
-1026 NVNDAL
+1026 
-1032 DLTTDGSNPGEILV
+1032 
-1046 TRQTGTPSVVSIK
+1046 
-1059 DSNVKVT
+1059 
-1066 GFDSSKENTKL
+1066 
-1077 PLTVSYTENGETKT
+1077 
-1091 TTYDVSIKDTV
+1091 V
-1102 TAIKISQ
+1102 TAIKIVQ
-1109 TPKTNYK
+1109 APKTGYK

-1128 KITKGS
+1128 EITKGS

-1140 MTASMVTGYDK
+1140 MTVSMVTGYDK

-1172 NVKDYVTGISINPS
+1172 NVKDYVTGISITPNA
-1186 SITGK
+1186 ITGT
-1191 YGTELEKIIN
+1191 YNDELGTLIN
-1201 DNDIIYTVTYAKA
+1201 DNDITYTVTYAKA
-1214 GAKSPKALTESM
+1214 GAKSPVALTESM
-1226 VAGYNKTS
+1226 VSGYNKTS
-1234 LTAQNL
+1234 VTDQNL

-1278 TKTEYNHG
+1278 TKTEYNQG

-1323 NMSPTAAEYGSG
+1323 NMSPTAAEYGSN
-1335 NTVNKK
+1335 NTVNKT
-1341 LTFKYTASNGVTGT
+1341 LTFKYTSPNGVTGT
-1355 VDYPITIKD
+1355 VNYPIIIKD

-1425 LTVSYTENGI
+1425 LTVSYTENEI

-1443 SVEDTVTAVSMKN
+1443 SVEDQVTAIRISQTPKTSYKYNEELDVSTGKIEITKGSGTTTIPMTVSMVTGYDKTKLGDQELTVTYGGKTEKYTVNVKDYVTGISITQNEITGKYNSELQNLINDNNIMYIITYAKAGAKTPTALTESMVAGYNKTSVTNQTLTVTYVDSDVTSATKTQTFKTNLKVSLSNPTQSIAIKQNPTKTEYGYGDTIDLSNGKITITKANGDTEEKALTDSSVKVTETDGSAVDLSKVTFGEDNTVTKTIKVTYDGKDTTYQIKITNKITGIKMQTTPKAQYNVNDALDLTTDGSNPGEILVTRQTGTPSIVSIKNSNVKVTGFDSSKENTKLPLTVSYTENGETKTTTYDVLIKDTVTAVSMKN

-1476 ITKGSGTKDIAITKD
+1476 ITKGSGTKDIAVTD
-1491 MVSGYDPTKLGKQ
+1491 NMVSGYDPTKLGKQ
-1504 TLTITYGGKTTSYEV
+1504 TITVSYGGKTTSYEV

-1530 TPNAITGKYNS
+1530 TPNAITGTYND
-1541 ELQNLINDNNIMYT
+1541 ELGTLINDNDIIYT
-1555 ITYAKAGA
+1555 VTYAKAGA

-1570 ESMVS
+1570 ESMV
-1575 GYNKTKVTDQT
+1575 T
-1586 LTITYQDTD
+1586 
-1595 IASATNGQ
+1595 
-1603 QFKANLKV
+1603 
-1611 SLSNPTQSIVIKQK
+1611 
-1625 PTKTEY
+1625 
-1631 GYGDTIDLSN
+1631 
-1641 GKITITKANGD
+1641 
-1652 TEEKALTD
+1652 
-1660 SSVEVTE
+1660 
-1667 TDGSAV
+1667 
-1673 DLSKVTFGKDNTA
+1673 
-1686 TKTIKVTYDGKDTTY
+1686 
-1701 QIKITNKITGIKMHT
+1701 
-1716 TPKAQY
+1716 
-1722 NVNDALD
+1722 
-1729 LTTDGSNPGE
+1729 
-1739 ILVTRQTGTPSVV
+1739 
-1752 SIKDSNVKVTG
+1752 
-1763 FDSSKENTK
+1763 
-1772 LPLTVSYTENGETKT
+1772 
-1787 TTYDVSIKDTV
+1787 
-1798 TAIKISQTPK
+1798 
-1808 TNYKY
+1808 
-1813 NEELDVSTGK
+1813 
-1823 IKITKG
+1823 
-1829 SGTTTIPMTAS
+1829 
-1840 MVTGYDKTK
+1840 
-1849 LGDQELT
+1849 
-1856 VTYGGKTEKYKVN
+1856 
-1869 VKDYVTGISIN
+1869 
-1880 PSSITGKY
+1880 
-1888 GTELEKI
+1888 
-1895 INDNDIIY
+1895 
-1903 TVTYAKAGAKS
+1903 
-1914 PKALTESMVAGYN
+1914 GYN
-1927 KTSLTA
+1927 KTSLTD

-1944 TNSYTNGKTFTT
+1944 TNSYTNGKSFTT

-1961 LENEISKVTITPPT
+1961 LENEVSKVTIIPPT

-2000 TKEEPIT
+2000 TKEEAIT
-2007 SAIVTEK
+2007 SAVITEK
-2014 DGGAPN
+2014 DGGALN
-2020 MSPTIS
+2020 MNPTIS
-2026 EYGKGNTVNKT
+2026 EYEKNNKLSKI
-2037 LTLKYTAE
+2037 LTLKYTANN
-2045 KGVTGTVDYQIKIN
+2045 GVTGTASYPI
-2059 DLIKTI
+2059 TI
-2065 EIKTTPTK
+2065 TNIIQSVAIETLPTK
-2073 TRYNVNEELDV
+2073 VKYNVKETLD
-2084 TDGKINITR
+2084 TTGGKLKITR
-2093 LSGRTEIKEITK
+2093 ATGTTETIDITK
-2105 EMVSGFDSSK
+2105 EMISGFDSSK
-2115 ENRELPLTVSCTEN
+2115 ENTKLPLTISYTEN
-2129 GITKTTTYKVSVE
+2129 GVTKTTTFTISVE
-2142 DQITSMKIIQTPK
+2142 DPIISMEIKTTPK
-2155 TNYKYNEELD
+2155 TEYKYGEPLDLSNGVITIVRPSGPEE
-2165 VSTGKIEITKGSGTT
+2165 KQITKE
-2180 TIPITPSMVTGYD
+2180 MVTGYEP
-2193 KTKLGDQELTV
+2193 TKIGEQELTIK
-2204 TYGGKT
+2204 YGGQ
-2210 EKYKVNV
+2210 ELKYKVNV
-2217 KDYVTGVILTPPTKV
+2217 KDYITGIILTPPTKV

-2240 ELTGGNIQEVM
+2240 DLTGGNIQEVM
-2251 ASGAATSPVALTD
+2251 ASGVATSPVALTD

-2279 QTIDVIYKGQKE
+2279 QTIDVMYKGQKE

-2303 IIMKNT
+2303 IIMKTT
-2309 PKTEYK
+2309 PKAEYK

-2361 TYKDKTTAYEV
+2361 TYKDKTTVYEV

-2379 DIDIVKPNKLVYE
+2379 DIDIVKPNKLIYT

-2442 YKGHTKT
+2442 YKGYKKT

-2471 YKYGES
+2471 YKYGEP

-2492 TKIINITKDMIT
+2492 TKIINITKDMVT
-2504 GYNSKKIGN
+2504 GFNPKKIGN
-2513 QTLKVTYE
+2513 QTLTVTYE
-2521 GLTQEFIV
+2521 GLSQEFIV
-2529 NVKDYITKLE
+2529 NVKDYITRLE
-2539 LKKPEKKDYEYGE
+2539 VKKPEKTDYEYGE

-2562 IITASGKVDEKIDIT
+2562 IITASGKVDEKVDIT
-2577 ASMISGYDKTKEGTQ
+2577 AYMISGYDKTKEGTQ

-2605 QVSVKDKIKAIS
+2605 QVSIKDKIKAIS
-2617 LNNEPNKINYKYGEA
+2617 LNNEPNKINYKNGEA

-2644 SSGIYTIPVTDEM
+2644 SSGINTIPVTDNM

-2675 KGFKTKFLVLVTEKE
+2675 KGFKTKFSVLVTEKE
-2690 EVKEPEQEEI
+2690 EVKEPEKEEIKEEPKQEEI
-2700 KQEEPKTEV
+2700 KQEEPKTEI

-2724 TKEDKEEQ
+2724 TKEDKEGQ

-2738 ETPINEENNQKP
+2738 EPPINEENNQKP

-2763 GVKDEKI
+2763 GVEDEKV
-2770 KGNKQIAEAIG
+2770 KGNKQIAAVIG

-2791 LFFKRNVKI
+2791 LLFKRNVKI

-2812 IDKLTKK
+2812 VDKLTKK
-2819 HPELNVDEYLDGETY
+2819 HPELNIDEYLDGETY

-2867 IVYDDKPYELI
+2867 IVYDDKPYEII

>member
-15 TILIVILLFNVFSP
+15 TILIVILLINVFSP

-50 NITKSSSGNY
+50 DITKSSSGNY

-73 IGSFDMSLSYD
+73 IGSFDISLSYD

-105 TDTNSDCFTF
+105 TYTNSDCFTF
-115 QTKTASNGS
+115 QTKTVSNGG
-124 IRMLGTTTDWWCATD
+124 IRMLGTTTDWWRATD
-139 DGDSSTSFGSE
+139 DGDSSASFGSE
-150 LSIFKVYFYLLDPS
+150 LSIFKVYFYILDPS

-182 STASSQT
+182 PTASSQT

-197 DVDGTS
+197 DIDGTS

-208 DTKYLATEG
+208 NTKYLATEG

-223 TVSSISVKTNPSKTT
+223 SVNSISVKTNPSKTT

-263 ISMTDSNVKITKPS
+263 ISMTDSNVKITKPT

-314 PMTKVEYN
+314 PMSKVEYN
-322 HGETFNFT
+322 HGETFDFT
-330 GLSLKATKKSG
+330 GLALKATKKSG

-410 QPTKTVYKQ
+410 QPTKTIYKQ

-475 NTIDVEA
+475 DTIDVEA

-503 ALDLKGGKLDF
+503 ALDLKAGKLDF

-527 TDMVSGYSA
+527 ADMVSGYSA

-563 ITKTFTISVDNE
+563 ITKTFTVSVDNE

-598 GGKISVKYADGT
+598 GGKISVRYADGT

-616 TADMITEDDG
+616 TTDMITENDG

-686 NDTLD
+686 NDALD

-726 KLPLT
+726 NLPLT

-738 ITKTT
+738 IRKTT
-743 TYNVSVEDT
+743 TYNVSVEDQ
-752 VTAVSMKNTPKTDYK
+752 VTAIRINQTPKTSYK
-767 YNEPLDLSNGT
+767 YNENLDVSTGK
-778 ITITKGSGTK
+778 IEITKGSGTTT
-788 DIAITKDMV
+788 IPMTASMV
-797 SGYDPT
+797 TGYDKT
-803 KLGKQTLTIT
+803 KLGDQELTVT
-813 YGGKTTSYEVNVKDY
+813 YGGKTEKYKVNVKDY

-840 GKYNSELQNLI
+840 GTYNDELGTLI
-851 NDNNIMYTITY
+851 NDNDITYTVTY
-862 AKAGAKTPTALTES
+862 AKAGAKSPKALTES
-876 MVSGY
+876 MVAGY
-881 NKTKVT
+881 NKTSVT
-887 DQTLTI
+887 NQILTV
-893 TYQDTDI
+893 TYVDSDVT
-900 ASATNGQQFKAN
+900 SATKTQTFKTN

-922 SIVIKQKPTKTE
+922 SIAIKQNPTKTE

-960 ALTDSSVEVTETDG
+960 ALTDSSVKVTETDG

-1046 TRQTGTPSVVSIK
+1046 TRQTGTPSVVSITE
-1059 DSNVKVT
+1059 SNVKVT

-1091 TTYDVSIKDTV
+1091 TKYDVSVKDTV
-1102 TAIKISQ
+1102 TAVSMKN
-1109 TPKTNYK
+1109 TPKTEYK
-1116 YNEELDVSTGKI
+1116 YNEPLDLINGTISV
-1128 KITKGS
+1128 TKGS
-1134 GTTTIP
+1134 GTKDIAITDN
-1140 MTASMVTGYDK
+1140 MVSGYDP
-1151 TKLGDQELTVTY
+1151 TKLGKQTITITY
-1163 GGKTEKYKV
+1163 GGKTTSYEV
-1172 NVKDYVTGISINPS
+1172 NVKDYVTGISITPNA
-1186 SITGK
+1186 ITGT
-1191 YGTELEKIIN
+1191 YNDEIEKLIN
-1201 DNDIIYTVTYAKA
+1201 DNDISYTVTYAKA
-1214 GAKSPKALTESM
+1214 GAKSPVALTESM
-1226 VAGYNKTS
+1226 VTGYNKTS
-1234 LTAQNL
+1234 LTDQNS

-1255 KTFTTNLSVKLENE
+1255 KTFTTNLSVKLKNE
-1269 ISKVTITPP
+1269 ISKVTITKP

-1307 EPITSATVTE
+1307 EPITSAVITE
-1317 KDGGAP
+1317 KDGGSL
-1323 NMSPTAAEYGSG
+1323 NMNPTISEYGKD
-1335 NTVNKK
+1335 NKVSK
-1341 LTFKYTASNGVTGT
+1341 TLTLKYTANNGIIGT
-1355 VDYPITIKD
+1355 ASYPITITNT
-1364 YIKSITMHTTPT
+1364 IQSVAIETLPT
-1376 KTKYNVNDLLDVTNG
+1376 KVKYNVKETLDTTG
-1391 EIKIIRASGK
+1391 GRLKITRATGTT
-1401 AEIKELTEEM
+1401 ETIDITKEM
-1411 VSGFDSSK
+1411 ISGFDSSK

-1425 LTVSYTENGI
+1425 LTISFTENGV
-1435 TKTTTYNV
+1435 TKTTTFTI
-1443 SVEDTVTAVSMKN
+1443 SVEDPIISMEIKT
-1456 TPKTDYKY
+1456 TPKTEYKY
-1464 NEPLDLSNGTIT
+1464 GEPLDLSNGIIT
-1476 ITKGSGTKDIAITKD
+1476 IVRPSG
-1491 MVSGYDPTKLGKQ
+1491 PEEKQ
-1504 TLTITYGGKTTSYEV
+1504 I
-1519 NVKDYVTGISI
+1519 
-1530 TPNAITGKYNS
+1530 
-1541 ELQNLINDNNIMYT
+1541 
-1555 ITYAKAGA
+1555 
-1563 KTPTALT
+1563 
-1570 ESMVS
+1570 
-1575 GYNKTKVTDQT
+1575 
-1586 LTITYQDTD
+1586 
-1595 IASATNGQ
+1595 
-1603 QFKANLKV
+1603 
-1611 SLSNPTQSIVIKQK
+1611 
-1625 PTKTEY
+1625 
-1631 GYGDTIDLSN
+1631 
-1641 GKITITKANGD
+1641 
-1652 TEEKALTD
+1652 TEE
-1660 SSVEVTE
+1660 
-1667 TDGSAV
+1667 
-1673 DLSKVTFGKDNTA
+1673 
-1686 TKTIKVTYDGKDTTY
+1686 
-1701 QIKITNKITGIKMHT
+1701 
-1716 TPKAQY
+1716 
-1722 NVNDALD
+1722 
-1729 LTTDGSNPGE
+1729 
-1739 ILVTRQTGTPSVV
+1739 
-1752 SIKDSNVKVTG
+1752 
-1763 FDSSKENTK
+1763 
-1772 LPLTVSYTENGETKT
+1772 
-1787 TTYDVSIKDTV
+1787 
-1798 TAIKISQTPK
+1798 
-1808 TNYKY
+1808 
-1813 NEELDVSTGK
+1813 
-1823 IKITKG
+1823 
-1829 SGTTTIPMTAS
+1829 
-1840 MVTGYDKTK
+1840 MVTGYEPTK
-1849 LGDQELT
+1849 IGEQELT
-1856 VTYGGKTEKYKVN
+1856 IKYGGQELKYKVN
-1869 VKDYVTGISIN
+1869 VKDYITGI
-1880 PSSITGKY
+1880 
-1888 GTELEKI
+1888 
-1895 INDNDIIY
+1895 
-1903 TVTYAKAGAKS
+1903 
-1914 PKALTESMVAGYN
+1914 
-1927 KTSLTA
+1927 
-1933 QNLTVTYTDQD
+1933 
-1944 TNSYTNGKTFTT
+1944 
-1956 NLSVK
+1956 
-1961 LENEISKVTITPPT
+1961 
-1975 KTEYNHGDQI
+1975 
-1985 DLTGGKITVTYTDGT
+1985 
-2000 TKEEPIT
+2000 
-2007 SAIVTEK
+2007 
-2014 DGGAPN
+2014 
-2020 MSPTIS
+2020 
-2026 EYGKGNTVNKT
+2026 
-2037 LTLKYTAE
+2037 
-2045 KGVTGTVDYQIKIN
+2045 
-2059 DLIKTI
+2059 
-2065 EIKTTPTK
+2065 
-2073 TRYNVNEELDV
+2073 
-2084 TDGKINITR
+2084 
-2093 LSGRTEIKEITK
+2093 
-2105 EMVSGFDSSK
+2105 
-2115 ENRELPLTVSCTEN
+2115 
-2129 GITKTTTYKVSVE
+2129 
-2142 DQITSMKIIQTPK
+2142 
-2155 TNYKYNEELD
+2155 
-2165 VSTGKIEITKGSGTT
+2165 
-2180 TIPITPSMVTGYD
+2180 
-2193 KTKLGDQELTV
+2193 
-2204 TYGGKT
+2204 
-2210 EKYKVNV
+2210 
-2217 KDYVTGVILTPPTKV
+2217 ILTPPTKV

-2240 ELTGGNIQEVM
+2240 DLAGGNIQEVM
-2251 ASGAATSPVALTD
+2251 ASGTTTSQVALTD
-2264 SKVTIS
+2264 SQITIS
-2270 GYNPKQEGA
+2270 GYNPKQEGT

-2303 IIMKNT
+2303 IIMKTT

-2315 YGEPLNIAGGTIETI
+2315 YGEPLNITGGTIETI

-2361 TYKDKTTAYEV
+2361 TYKDKTTSYEV

-2379 DIDIVKPNKLVYE
+2379 DIDIVKPNKLVYK

-2400 GGKVKPIMASKTATT
+2400 DGKVKPIMASKTATT

-2442 YKGHTKT
+2442 YKGYTKS
-2449 FGITVIDQTSSM
+2449 FGITVINQTSSM

-2471 YKYGES
+2471 YKYGEQ

-2486 FKQGSE
+2486 FKQGNE
-2492 TKIINITKDMIT
+2492 TKILNITKDMVT

-2513 QTLKVTYE
+2513 QTLTVTYE

-2529 NVKDYITKLE
+2529 NVKDYITKLKIE
-2539 LKKPEKKDYEYGE
+2539 KPEKTDYEYGE

-2562 IITASGKVDEKIDIT
+2562 IITASGKVDEKTDMT

-2617 LNNEPNKINYKYGEA
+2617 LNNEPNKINYKNGEA

-2644 SSGIYTIPVTDEM
+2644 SSGINTIPVTYEM

-2675 KGFKTKFLVLVTEKE
+2675 KGFKTKFLVLVAEKE

-2700 KQEEPKTEV
+2700 KEEPKQEEIKQEEPKTEI
-2709 IKTVTKNKTIIINNN
+2709 IKTVTKNKTIIINND

-2738 ETPINEENNQKP
+2738 EAPINEENNQKP
-2750 NTEPTE
+2750 NTESTE

-2763 GVKDEKI
+2763 GVEDEKV
-2770 KGNKQIAEAIG
+2770 KGNKQIATAIG

-2791 LFFKRNVKI
+2791 LLFKRNVKI

-2819 HPELNVDEYLDGETY
+2819 HPELNIDEYLDGETY

-2846 SEKLDGKEIQIK
+2846 SEKLDGKEIKIK

-2867 IVYDDKPYELI
+2867 IDYDDKPYEII

>member
-1 MENLEKTKITKILS
+1 MEKIKITKILS
-15 TILIVILLFNVFSP
+15 TILVVMLLFNVFLP
-29 CLSFAAYKQDGQDKY
+29 CFNFAAYKQDGQDKY

-50 NITKSSSGNY
+50 NITKSRSGNY

-84 TSKFATARKD
+84 TSKFGTARKD
-94 TGAANTSVARV
+94 TGAANTSVARI
-105 TDTNSDCFTF
+105 TETNSDCFTF
-115 QTKTASNGS
+115 QTKTVSDGS
-124 IRMLGTTTDWWCATD
+124 IRMLGTTTDWWCAKD
-139 DGDSSTSFGSE
+139 DGDSSASFGSE
-150 LSIFKVYFYLLDPS
+150 LSIFKVYFYLLDSS

-182 STASSQT
+182 PTASSQT

-197 DVDGTS
+197 DVDGTT

-208 DTKYLATEG
+208 NTKYLATEG
-217 FAEKEK
+217 FAEREK

-238 YEHDDTI
+238 YEHGDTI

-252 KVTYDDNSTED
+252 KVTYDDNSIED

-286 TITISYKGKTTTLK
+286 TITISYKEKTTTLK
-300 LNVTDPVKSLAVAT
+300 LNVTDPVKSLAVTT
-314 PMTKVEYN
+314 PMNKVEYN
-322 HGETFNFT
+322 HGETFDFT
-330 GLSLKATKKSG
+330 GLALKATKKSG
-341 ATINLTPSSSGVT
+341 ATVNLTPSSSGVT

-367 TKTSAEGTVPVS
+367 TKTSAEGTVPIS

-396 VAVNDTIS
+396 VVVNDTIS

-514 TWKSGNMTNASLT
+514 TWKSGNMTNTSLT

-553 LSDGNTVTDT
+553 LSDGNTLTDT
-563 ITKTFTISVDNE
+563 ITKTFTVNVDNE
-575 AKSIEITP
+575 AQSIEITP
-583 PSKTQYNYGSKLDLA
+583 PSKMQYNYGSKLDLT
-598 GGKISVKYADGT
+598 GGKILVTYADGT
-610 TENVTM
+610 TRNVTM
-616 TADMITEDDG
+616 TADMITENDG
-626 STVNMS
+626 SAVNMS
-632 PDVTSFV
+632 PDVTIFV
-639 DNKYSKTLKISYTE
+639 DNKDSKTLKISYTE

-743 TYNVSVEDT
+743 TYNVSVED
-752 VTAVSMKNTPKTDYK
+752 
-767 YNEPLDLSNGT
+767 
-778 ITITKGSGTK
+778 
-788 DIAITKDMV
+788 
-797 SGYDPT
+797 
-803 KLGKQTLTIT
+803 Q
-813 YGGKTTSYEVNVKDY
+813 
-828 VTGISITPNAIT
+828 
-840 GKYNSELQNLI
+840 
-851 NDNNIMYTITY
+851 
-862 AKAGAKTPTALTES
+862 
-876 MVSGY
+876 
-881 NKTKVT
+881 
-887 DQTLTI
+887 
-893 TYQDTDI
+893 
-900 ASATNGQQFKAN
+900 
-912 LKVSLSNPTQ
+912 
-922 SIVIKQKPTKTE
+922 
-934 YGYGDTIDLSNGKIT
+934 
-949 ITKAN
+949 
-954 GDTEEK
+954 
-960 ALTDSSVEVTETDG
+960 
-974 SAVDLSKVTFGKD
+974 
-987 NTATKTIKVTYDGK
+987 
-1001 DTTYQI
+1001 
-1007 KITNKITG
+1007 
-1015 IKMHTTPKAQY
+1015 
-1026 NVNDAL
+1026 
-1032 DLTTDGSNPGEILV
+1032 
-1046 TRQTGTPSVVSIK
+1046 
-1059 DSNVKVT
+1059 
-1066 GFDSSKENTKL
+1066 
-1077 PLTVSYTENGETKT
+1077 
-1091 TTYDVSIKDTV
+1091 V
-1102 TAIKISQ
+1102 TAIKIVQ
-1109 TPKTNYK
+1109 APKTGYK

-1128 KITKGS
+1128 EITKGS

-1172 NVKDYVTGISINPS
+1172 NVKDYVTGISITPNA
-1186 SITGK
+1186 ITGT
-1191 YGTELEKIIN
+1191 YNDELGTLIN
-1201 DNDIIYTVTYAKA
+1201 DNDITYTVTYAKA
-1214 GAKSPKALTESM
+1214 GAKSPVALTESM
-1226 VAGYNKTS
+1226 VSGYNKTS
-1234 LTAQNL
+1234 VTDQNL

-1278 TKTEYNHG
+1278 TKTEYNQG

-1323 NMSPTAAEYGSG
+1323 NMSPTAAEYGSN
-1335 NTVNKK
+1335 NTVNKT
-1341 LTFKYTASNGVTGT
+1341 LTFKYTSPNGVTGT
-1355 VDYPITIKD
+1355 VNYPIIIKD

-1425 LTVSYTENGI
+1425 LTVSYTENEI

-1443 SVEDTVTAVSMKN
+1443 SVEDQVTAIRISQTPKTSYKYNEELDVSTGKIEITKGSGTTTIPMTASMVTGYDKTKLGDQELTVTYGGKTEKYTVNVKDYVTGISITPNEITGKYNSELQNLINDNNIMYTITYAKAGAKTPTALTESMVAGYNKTSVTNQTLTVTYVDSDVTSATKTQTFKTNLKVSLSNPTQSIAIKQNPTKTEYGYGDTIDLSNGKITITKANGDTEEKALTDSSVKVTETDGSAVDLSKVTFGEDNTVTKTIKVTYDGKDTTYQIKITNKITGIKMQTTPKAQYNVNDALDLTTDGSNPGEILVTRQTGTPSIVSIKNSNVKVTGFDSSKENTKLPLTVSYTENGETKTTTYDVLIKDTVTAVSMKN

-1476 ITKGSGTKDIAITKD
+1476 ITKGSGTKDIAVTD
-1491 MVSGYDPTKLGKQ
+1491 NMVSGYDPTKLGKQ
-1504 TLTITYGGKTTSYEV
+1504 TITVSYGGKTTSYEV

-1530 TPNAITGKYNS
+1530 TPNAITGTYND
-1541 ELQNLINDNNIMYT
+1541 ELGTLINDNDIIYT
-1555 ITYAKAGA
+1555 VTYAKAGA

-1570 ESMVS
+1570 ESMV
-1575 GYNKTKVTDQT
+1575 T
-1586 LTITYQDTD
+1586 
-1595 IASATNGQ
+1595 
-1603 QFKANLKV
+1603 
-1611 SLSNPTQSIVIKQK
+1611 
-1625 PTKTEY
+1625 
-1631 GYGDTIDLSN
+1631 
-1641 GKITITKANGD
+1641 
-1652 TEEKALTD
+1652 
-1660 SSVEVTE
+1660 
-1667 TDGSAV
+1667 
-1673 DLSKVTFGKDNTA
+1673 
-1686 TKTIKVTYDGKDTTY
+1686 
-1701 QIKITNKITGIKMHT
+1701 
-1716 TPKAQY
+1716 
-1722 NVNDALD
+1722 
-1729 LTTDGSNPGE
+1729 
-1739 ILVTRQTGTPSVV
+1739 
-1752 SIKDSNVKVTG
+1752 
-1763 FDSSKENTK
+1763 
-1772 LPLTVSYTENGETKT
+1772 
-1787 TTYDVSIKDTV
+1787 
-1798 TAIKISQTPK
+1798 
-1808 TNYKY
+1808 
-1813 NEELDVSTGK
+1813 
-1823 IKITKG
+1823 
-1829 SGTTTIPMTAS
+1829 
-1840 MVTGYDKTK
+1840 
-1849 LGDQELT
+1849 
-1856 VTYGGKTEKYKVN
+1856 
-1869 VKDYVTGISIN
+1869 
-1880 PSSITGKY
+1880 
-1888 GTELEKI
+1888 
-1895 INDNDIIY
+1895 
-1903 TVTYAKAGAKS
+1903 
-1914 PKALTESMVAGYN
+1914 GYN
-1927 KTSLTA
+1927 KTSLTD

-1944 TNSYTNGKTFTT
+1944 TNSYTNGKSFTT

-1961 LENEISKVTITPPT
+1961 LENEVSKVTIIPPT

-2000 TKEEPIT
+2000 TKEESIT
-2007 SAIVTEK
+2007 SAVITEK
-2014 DGGAPN
+2014 DGGALN
-2020 MSPTIS
+2020 MNPTIS
-2026 EYGKGNTVNKT
+2026 EYEKNNKLSKI
-2037 LTLKYTAE
+2037 LTLKYTANN
-2045 KGVTGTVDYQIKIN
+2045 GVTGTASYPI
-2059 DLIKTI
+2059 TI
-2065 EIKTTPTK
+2065 TNIIQSVAIETLPTK
-2073 TRYNVNEELDV
+2073 VKYNVKETLD
-2084 TDGKINITR
+2084 TTGGKLKITR
-2093 LSGRTEIKEITK
+2093 ATGTTETIDITK
-2105 EMVSGFDSSK
+2105 EMISGFDSSK
-2115 ENRELPLTVSCTEN
+2115 ENTKLPLTISYTEN
-2129 GITKTTTYKVSVE
+2129 GVTKTTTFTISVE
-2142 DQITSMKIIQTPK
+2142 DPIISMEIKTTPK
-2155 TNYKYNEELD
+2155 TEYKYGEPLDLSNGVITIVRPSGPEE
-2165 VSTGKIEITKGSGTT
+2165 KQITEE
-2180 TIPITPSMVTGYD
+2180 MVTGYEP
-2193 KTKLGDQELTV
+2193 TKIGEQELTIK
-2204 TYGGKT
+2204 YGGQ
-2210 EKYKVNV
+2210 ELKYKVNV
-2217 KDYVTGVILTPPTKV
+2217 KDYITGIILTPPTKV
-2232 KYEYGEAL
+2232 KYEYGEDL
-2240 ELTGGNIQEVM
+2240 DLTGGNIQEVM
-2251 ASGAATSPVALTD
+2251 ASGVATSPVALTD

-2279 QTIDVIYKGQKE
+2279 QTIDVMYKGQKE

-2303 IIMKNT
+2303 IIMKTT
-2309 PKTEYK
+2309 PKAEYK

-2361 TYKDKTTAYEV
+2361 TYKDKTTVYEV

-2379 DIDIVKPNKLVYE
+2379 DIDIVKPNKLIYT

-2400 GGKVKPIMASKTATT
+2400 GGKVKPIMASKTDTT

-2442 YKGHTKT
+2442 YKGYKKT

-2471 YKYGES
+2471 YKYGEP

-2492 TKIINITKDMIT
+2492 TKIINITKDMVT
-2504 GYNSKKIGN
+2504 GFNPKKIGN
-2513 QTLKVTYE
+2513 QTLTVTYE
-2521 GLTQEFIV
+2521 GLSQEFIV
-2529 NVKDYITKLE
+2529 NVKDYITRLE
-2539 LKKPEKKDYEYGE
+2539 VKKPEKTDYEYGE

-2562 IITASGKVDEKIDIT
+2562 IITASGKVDEKVDIT
-2577 ASMISGYDKTKEGTQ
+2577 AYMISGYDKTKEGTQ

-2605 QVSVKDKIKAIS
+2605 QVSIKDKIKAIS
-2617 LNNEPNKINYKYGEA
+2617 LNNEPNKINYKNGEA

-2644 SSGIYTIPVTDEM
+2644 SSGINTIPVTDNM

-2675 KGFKTKFLVLVTEKE
+2675 KGFKTKFSVLVTEKE
-2690 EVKEPEQEEI
+2690 EVKEPEKEEIKEEPKQEEI
-2700 KQEEPKTEV
+2700 KQEEPKTEI

-2724 TKEDKEEQ
+2724 TKEDKEGQ

-2738 ETPINEENNQKP
+2738 EPPINEENNQKP

-2763 GVKDEKI
+2763 GVEDEKV
-2770 KGNKQIAEAIG
+2770 KGNKQIAAVIG

-2791 LFFKRNVKI
+2791 LLFKRNVKI

-2812 IDKLTKK
+2812 VDKLTKK
-2819 HPELNVDEYLDGETY
+2819 HPELNIDEYLDGETY

-2867 IVYDDKPYELI
+2867 IVYDDKPYEII

>member
-1 MENLEKTKITKILS
+1 
-15 TILIVILLFNVFSP
+15 
-29 CLSFAAYKQDGQDKY
+29 
-44 NVLRVS
+44 
-50 NITKSSSGNY
+50 
-60 VFYVEYAAIADTY
+60 
-73 IGSFDMSLSYD
+73 
-84 TSKFATARKD
+84 
-94 TGAANTSVARV
+94 
-105 TDTNSDCFTF
+105 
-115 QTKTASNGS
+115 
-124 IRMLGTTTDWWCATD
+124 MLGTTKVWWCATD
-139 DGDSSTSFGSE
+139 DGDSSASFGTE

-182 STASSQT
+182 PTASSQT

-197 DVDGTS
+197 NVDGTS

-208 DTKYLATEG
+208 DVKYLATEG

-238 YEHDDTI
+238 YEHGDTI

-252 KVTYDDNSTED
+252 KVTYEDNSTED
-263 ISMTDSNVKITKPS
+263 ISMTDSNVKITKPT

-314 PMTKVEYN
+314 PMNKVEYN
-322 HGETFNFT
+322 HGETFDFT
-330 GLSLKATKKSG
+330 GLALKATKKSG

-354 KSETTANVNSANF
+354 KSETTANVNSSNF

-410 QPTKTVYKQ
+410 QPTKTIYKQ

-527 TDMVSGYSA
+527 ADMVSGYSA

-546 KYNAKYT
+546 KYNAKYA

-563 ITKTFTISVDNE
+563 ITKTFTVSVDNE

-616 TADMITEDDG
+616 TADMITENDG
-626 STVNMS
+626 NTVNMS

-686 NDTLD
+686 NDALD

-738 ITKTT
+738 IRKTT
-743 TYNVSVEDT
+743 TYNVSVED
-752 VTAVSMKNTPKTDYK
+752 
-767 YNEPLDLSNGT
+767 
-778 ITITKGSGTK
+778 
-788 DIAITKDMV
+788 
-797 SGYDPT
+797 
-803 KLGKQTLTIT
+803 Q
-813 YGGKTTSYEVNVKDY
+813 
-828 VTGISITPNAIT
+828 
-840 GKYNSELQNLI
+840 
-851 NDNNIMYTITY
+851 
-862 AKAGAKTPTALTES
+862 
-876 MVSGY
+876 
-881 NKTKVT
+881 
-887 DQTLTI
+887 
-893 TYQDTDI
+893 
-900 ASATNGQQFKAN
+900 
-912 LKVSLSNPTQ
+912 
-922 SIVIKQKPTKTE
+922 
-934 YGYGDTIDLSNGKIT
+934 
-949 ITKAN
+949 
-954 GDTEEK
+954 
-960 ALTDSSVEVTETDG
+960 
-974 SAVDLSKVTFGKD
+974 
-987 NTATKTIKVTYDGK
+987 
-1001 DTTYQI
+1001 
-1007 KITNKITG
+1007 
-1015 IKMHTTPKAQY
+1015 
-1026 NVNDAL
+1026 
-1032 DLTTDGSNPGEILV
+1032 
-1046 TRQTGTPSVVSIK
+1046 
-1059 DSNVKVT
+1059 
-1066 GFDSSKENTKL
+1066 
-1077 PLTVSYTENGETKT
+1077 
-1091 TTYDVSIKDTV
+1091 V
-1102 TAIKISQ
+1102 TAIKIVQ
-1109 TPKTNYK
+1109 APKTGYK

-1128 KITKGS
+1128 EITKGS

-1214 GAKSPKALTESM
+1214 GAKSPVALTESM
-1226 VAGYNKTS
+1226 VSGYNKTS
-1234 LTAQNL
+1234 VTDQNL

-1255 KTFTTNLSVKLENE
+1255 KTFTTNLSVKLKNE
-1269 ISKVTITPP
+1269 ISKVTITKP

-1307 EPITSATVTE
+1307 EPITSAVITE
-1317 KDGGAP
+1317 KDGGSL
-1323 NMSPTAAEYGSG
+1323 NMNPTISEYGKD
-1335 NTVNKK
+1335 NKVSK
-1341 LTFKYTASNGVTGT
+1341 TLTLKYTANNGIIGT
-1355 VDYPITIKD
+1355 ASYPITITNT
-1364 YIKSITMHTTPT
+1364 IQSVAIETLPT
-1376 KTKYNVNDLLDVTNG
+1376 KVKYNVKETLDTTG
-1391 EIKIIRASGK
+1391 GKLKITRATGTT
-1401 AEIKELTEEM
+1401 ETIDITKEM
-1411 VSGFDSSK
+1411 ISGFDSSK

-1425 LTVSYTENGI
+1425 LTISYTENGV
-1435 TKTTTYNV
+1435 TKTTTFTI
-1443 SVEDTVTAVSMKN
+1443 SVEDPIISMEIKT
-1456 TPKTDYKY
+1456 TPKTEYKY
-1464 NEPLDLSNGTIT
+1464 GEPLDLSNGIIT
-1476 ITKGSGTKDIAITKD
+1476 IVRPSG
-1491 MVSGYDPTKLGKQ
+1491 PEEKQ
-1504 TLTITYGGKTTSYEV
+1504 I
-1519 NVKDYVTGISI
+1519 
-1530 TPNAITGKYNS
+1530 
-1541 ELQNLINDNNIMYT
+1541 
-1555 ITYAKAGA
+1555 
-1563 KTPTALT
+1563 
-1570 ESMVS
+1570 
-1575 GYNKTKVTDQT
+1575 
-1586 LTITYQDTD
+1586 
-1595 IASATNGQ
+1595 
-1603 QFKANLKV
+1603 
-1611 SLSNPTQSIVIKQK
+1611 
-1625 PTKTEY
+1625 
-1631 GYGDTIDLSN
+1631 
-1641 GKITITKANGD
+1641 
-1652 TEEKALTD
+1652 TEE
-1660 SSVEVTE
+1660 
-1667 TDGSAV
+1667 
-1673 DLSKVTFGKDNTA
+1673 
-1686 TKTIKVTYDGKDTTY
+1686 
-1701 QIKITNKITGIKMHT
+1701 
-1716 TPKAQY
+1716 
-1722 NVNDALD
+1722 
-1729 LTTDGSNPGE
+1729 
-1739 ILVTRQTGTPSVV
+1739 
-1752 SIKDSNVKVTG
+1752 
-1763 FDSSKENTK
+1763 
-1772 LPLTVSYTENGETKT
+1772 
-1787 TTYDVSIKDTV
+1787 
-1798 TAIKISQTPK
+1798 
-1808 TNYKY
+1808 
-1813 NEELDVSTGK
+1813 
-1823 IKITKG
+1823 
-1829 SGTTTIPMTAS
+1829 
-1840 MVTGYDKTK
+1840 MVTGYEPTK
-1849 LGDQELT
+1849 IGEQELT
-1856 VTYGGKTEKYKVN
+1856 IKYGG
-1869 VKDYVTGISIN
+1869 
-1880 PSSITGKY
+1880 
-1888 GTELEKI
+1888 
-1895 INDNDIIY
+1895 
-1903 TVTYAKAGAKS
+1903 
-1914 PKALTESMVAGYN
+1914 
-1927 KTSLTA
+1927 
-1933 QNLTVTYTDQD
+1933 
-1944 TNSYTNGKTFTT
+1944 
-1956 NLSVK
+1956 
-1961 LENEISKVTITPPT
+1961 
-1975 KTEYNHGDQI
+1975 
-1985 DLTGGKITVTYTDGT
+1985 
-2000 TKEEPIT
+2000 
-2007 SAIVTEK
+2007 
-2014 DGGAPN
+2014 
-2020 MSPTIS
+2020 
-2026 EYGKGNTVNKT
+2026 
-2037 LTLKYTAE
+2037 
-2045 KGVTGTVDYQIKIN
+2045 
-2059 DLIKTI
+2059 
-2065 EIKTTPTK
+2065 
-2073 TRYNVNEELDV
+2073 
-2084 TDGKINITR
+2084 
-2093 LSGRTEIKEITK
+2093 
-2105 EMVSGFDSSK
+2105 
-2115 ENRELPLTVSCTEN
+2115 
-2129 GITKTTTYKVSVE
+2129 
-2142 DQITSMKIIQTPK
+2142 
-2155 TNYKYNEELD
+2155 
-2165 VSTGKIEITKGSGTT
+2165 
-2180 TIPITPSMVTGYD
+2180 
-2193 KTKLGDQELTV
+2193 QEL
-2204 TYGGKT
+2204 
-2210 EKYKVNV
+2210 KYKVNV
-2217 KDYVTGVILTPPTKV
+2217 KDYVTGVILTRPTKE

-2240 ELTGGNIQEVM
+2240 DLTGGNIQEVM

-2264 SKVTIS
+2264 SQITIS

-2279 QTIDVIYKGQKE
+2279 QTIDVIYKGKKE

-2303 IIMKNT
+2303 IIMKTT

-2315 YGEPLNIAGGTIETI
+2315 YGEPLNITGGTIETI

-2361 TYKDKTTAYEV
+2361 TYKDKTTSYEV

-2379 DIDIVKPNKLVYE
+2379 DIDIVKPNKLVYK

-2400 GGKVKPIMASKTATT
+2400 DGKVKPIMASKTATT

-2471 YKYGES
+2471 YKYGEQ

-2486 FKQGSE
+2486 FKQGNE
-2492 TKIINITKDMIT
+2492 TKILNITKDMVT

-2513 QTLKVTYE
+2513 QTLTVTYE

-2529 NVKDYITKLE
+2529 NVKDYITKLKLE
-2539 LKKPEKKDYEYGE
+2539 KPEKTDYEYGE

-2562 IITASGKVDEKIDIT
+2562 IITASGKVDEKTDMT

-2617 LNNEPNKINYKYGEA
+2617 LNNEPNKINYKNGEA

-2644 SSGIYTIPVTDEM
+2644 SSGINTIPVTYEM

-2675 KGFKTKFLVLVTEKE
+2675 KGFKTKFLVLVAEKE

-2700 KQEEPKTEV
+2700 KEEPKQEEIKQEEPKTEI
-2709 IKTVTKNKTIIINNN
+2709 IKTVTKNKTIIINND

-2738 ETPINEENNQKP
+2738 EAPINEENNQKP
-2750 NTEPTE
+2750 NTESTE

-2763 GVKDEKI
+2763 GVEDEKV
-2770 KGNKQIAEAIG
+2770 KGNKQIATAIG

-2791 LFFKRNVKI
+2791 LLFKRNVKI

-2819 HPELNVDEYLDGETY
+2819 HPELNIDEYLDGETY

-2846 SEKLDGKEIQIK
+2846 SEKLDGKEIKIK

-2867 IVYDDKPYELI
+2867 IVYDDKPYEII

>member
-1 MENLEKTKITKILS
+1 MEKIKITKILS
-15 TILIVILLFNVFSP
+15 TILVVMLLFNVFLP
-29 CLSFAAYKQDGQDKY
+29 CFNFAAYKQDGQDKY

-50 NITKSSSGNY
+50 NITKSRSGNY

-84 TSKFATARKD
+84 TSKFGTARKD
-94 TGAANTSVARV
+94 TGAANTSVARI
-105 TDTNSDCFTF
+105 TETNSDCFTF
-115 QTKTASNGS
+115 QTKTVSDGS
-124 IRMLGTTTDWWCATD
+124 IRMLGTTTDWWCAKD
-139 DGDSSTSFGSE
+139 DGDSSASFGSE
-150 LSIFKVYFYLLDPS
+150 LSIFKVYFYLLDSS

-182 STASSQT
+182 PTASSQT

-197 DVDGTS
+197 DVDGTT

-208 DTKYLATEG
+208 NTKYLATEG
-217 FAEKEK
+217 FAEREK

-238 YEHDDTI
+238 YEHGDTI

-252 KVTYDDNSTED
+252 KVTYDDNSIED

-286 TITISYKGKTTTLK
+286 TITISYKEKTTTLK
-300 LNVTDPVKSLAVAT
+300 LNVTDPVKSLAVTT
-314 PMTKVEYN
+314 PMNKVEYN
-322 HGETFNFT
+322 HGETFDFT
-330 GLSLKATKKSG
+330 GLALKATKKSG
-341 ATINLTPSSSGVT
+341 ATVNLTPSSSGVT

-367 TKTSAEGTVPVS
+367 TKTSAEGTVPIS

-396 VAVNDTIS
+396 VVVNDTIS

-514 TWKSGNMTNASLT
+514 TWKSGNMTNTSLT

-553 LSDGNTVTDT
+553 LSDGNTLTDT
-563 ITKTFTISVDNE
+563 ITKTFTVNVDNE
-575 AKSIEITP
+575 AQSIEITP
-583 PSKTQYNYGSKLDLA
+583 PSKMQYNYGSKLDLT
-598 GGKISVKYADGT
+598 GGKILVTYADGT
-610 TENVTM
+610 TRNVTM
-616 TADMITEDDG
+616 TADMITENDG
-626 STVNMS
+626 SAVNMS
-632 PDVTSFV
+632 PDVTIFV
-639 DNKYSKTLKISYTE
+639 DNKDSKTLKISYTE

-743 TYNVSVEDT
+743 TYNVSVED
-752 VTAVSMKNTPKTDYK
+752 
-767 YNEPLDLSNGT
+767 
-778 ITITKGSGTK
+778 
-788 DIAITKDMV
+788 
-797 SGYDPT
+797 
-803 KLGKQTLTIT
+803 Q
-813 YGGKTTSYEVNVKDY
+813 
-828 VTGISITPNAIT
+828 
-840 GKYNSELQNLI
+840 
-851 NDNNIMYTITY
+851 
-862 AKAGAKTPTALTES
+862 
-876 MVSGY
+876 
-881 NKTKVT
+881 
-887 DQTLTI
+887 
-893 TYQDTDI
+893 
-900 ASATNGQQFKAN
+900 
-912 LKVSLSNPTQ
+912 
-922 SIVIKQKPTKTE
+922 
-934 YGYGDTIDLSNGKIT
+934 
-949 ITKAN
+949 
-954 GDTEEK
+954 
-960 ALTDSSVEVTETDG
+960 
-974 SAVDLSKVTFGKD
+974 
-987 NTATKTIKVTYDGK
+987 
-1001 DTTYQI
+1001 
-1007 KITNKITG
+1007 
-1015 IKMHTTPKAQY
+1015 
-1026 NVNDAL
+1026 
-1032 DLTTDGSNPGEILV
+1032 
-1046 TRQTGTPSVVSIK
+1046 
-1059 DSNVKVT
+1059 
-1066 GFDSSKENTKL
+1066 
-1077 PLTVSYTENGETKT
+1077 
-1091 TTYDVSIKDTV
+1091 V
-1102 TAIKISQ
+1102 TAIKIVQ
-1109 TPKTNYK
+1109 APKTGYK

-1128 KITKGS
+1128 EITKGS

-1172 NVKDYVTGISINPS
+1172 NVKDYVTGISITPNA
-1186 SITGK
+1186 ITGT
-1191 YGTELEKIIN
+1191 YNDELGTLIN
-1201 DNDIIYTVTYAKA
+1201 DNDITYTVTYAKA
-1214 GAKSPKALTESM
+1214 GAKSPVALTESM
-1226 VAGYNKTS
+1226 VSGYNKTS
-1234 LTAQNL
+1234 VTDQNL

-1255 KTFTTNLSVKLENE
+1255 KTFTTNLSVRLENE

-1323 NMSPTAAEYGSG
+1323 NMSPAAAEYGSK
-1335 NTVNKK
+1335 NTVNKT
-1341 LTFKYTASNGVTGT
+1341 LTFKYTSPNGVTGT
-1355 VDYPITIKD
+1355 VNYPIIIKD

-1376 KTKYNVNDLLDVTNG
+1376 KAKYNVNDLLDVTNG

-1425 LTVSYTENGI
+1425 LTVSYTENEI

-1443 SVEDTVTAVSMKN
+1443 SVEDQVTAIRISQTPKTSYKYNEELDVSTGKIEITKGSGTTTIPMTASMVTGYDKTKLGDQELTVTYGGKTEKYTVNVKDFVTGISITPNEITGKYNSELQNLINDNNIMYIITYAKAGAKTPTALTESMVAGYNKTSVTNQTLTVTYVDSDVTSATKTQTFKTNLKVSLSNPTQSIAIKQNPTKTEYGYGDTIDLSNGKITITKANGDTEEKALTDSSVKVTETDGSAVDLSKVTFGEDNTVTKTIKVTYDGKDTTYQIKITNKITGIKMQTTPKAQYNVNDALDLTTDGSNPGEILVTRQTGTPSIVSIKNSNVKVTGFDSSKENTKLPLTVSYTENGETKTTTYDVLIKDTVTAVSMKN

-1476 ITKGSGTKDIAITKD
+1476 ITKGSGTKDIAVTD
-1491 MVSGYDPTKLGKQ
+1491 NMVSGYDPTKLGKQ
-1504 TLTITYGGKTTSYEV
+1504 TITVSYGGKTTSYEV

-1530 TPNAITGKYNS
+1530 TPNAITGTYND
-1541 ELQNLINDNNIMYT
+1541 EL
-1555 ITYAKAGA
+1555 G
-1563 KTPTALT
+1563 
-1570 ESMVS
+1570 
-1575 GYNKTKVTDQT
+1575 T
-1586 LTITYQDTD
+1586 L
-1595 IASATNGQ
+1595 
-1603 QFKANLKV
+1603 
-1611 SLSNPTQSIVIKQK
+1611 
-1625 PTKTEY
+1625 
-1631 GYGDTIDLSN
+1631 
-1641 GKITITKANGD
+1641 
-1652 TEEKALTD
+1652 
-1660 SSVEVTE
+1660 
-1667 TDGSAV
+1667 
-1673 DLSKVTFGKDNTA
+1673 
-1686 TKTIKVTYDGKDTTY
+1686 
-1701 QIKITNKITGIKMHT
+1701 
-1716 TPKAQY
+1716 
-1722 NVNDALD
+1722 
-1729 LTTDGSNPGE
+1729 
-1739 ILVTRQTGTPSVV
+1739 
-1752 SIKDSNVKVTG
+1752 
-1763 FDSSKENTK
+1763 
-1772 LPLTVSYTENGETKT
+1772 
-1787 TTYDVSIKDTV
+1787 
-1798 TAIKISQTPK
+1798 
-1808 TNYKY
+1808 
-1813 NEELDVSTGK
+1813 
-1823 IKITKG
+1823 
-1829 SGTTTIPMTAS
+1829 
-1840 MVTGYDKTK
+1840 
-1849 LGDQELT
+1849 
-1856 VTYGGKTEKYKVN
+1856 
-1869 VKDYVTGISIN
+1869 
-1880 PSSITGKY
+1880 
-1888 GTELEKI
+1888 

-1903 TVTYAKAGAKS
+1903 TVTYAKAGVQT
-1914 PKALTESMVAGYN
+1914 PVALTENMVTGYN

-1944 TNSYTNGKTFTT
+1944 TNSYTNGKSFTT

-1961 LENEISKVTITPPT
+1961 LENEVSKVTIIPPT

-2000 TKEEPIT
+2000 TKEESIT
-2007 SAIVTEK
+2007 SAVITEK
-2014 DGGAPN
+2014 DGGALN
-2020 MSPTIS
+2020 MNPTIS
-2026 EYGKGNTVNKT
+2026 EYEKNNKLSKI
-2037 LTLKYTAE
+2037 LTLKYTANN
-2045 KGVTGTVDYQIKIN
+2045 GVTGTASYPI
-2059 DLIKTI
+2059 TI
-2065 EIKTTPTK
+2065 TNIIQSVAIETLPTK
-2073 TRYNVNEELDV
+2073 VKYNVKETLD
-2084 TDGKINITR
+2084 TTGGKLKITR
-2093 LSGRTEIKEITK
+2093 ATGTTETIDITK
-2105 EMVSGFDSSK
+2105 EMISGFDSSK
-2115 ENRELPLTVSCTEN
+2115 ENTKLPLTISYTEN
-2129 GITKTTTYKVSVE
+2129 GVTKTTTFTISVE
-2142 DQITSMKIIQTPK
+2142 DPIISMEIKTTPK
-2155 TNYKYNEELD
+2155 TEYKYGEPLDLSNGVITIVRPSGPEE
-2165 VSTGKIEITKGSGTT
+2165 KQITKE
-2180 TIPITPSMVTGYD
+2180 MVTGYEP
-2193 KTKLGDQELTV
+2193 TKIGEQELTIK
-2204 TYGGKT
+2204 YGGQ
-2210 EKYKVNV
+2210 ELKYKVNV
-2217 KDYVTGVILTPPTKV
+2217 KDYITGIILTPPTKV
-2232 KYEYGEAL
+2232 KYEYGEDL
-2240 ELTGGNIQEVM
+2240 DLTGGNIQEVM
-2251 ASGAATSPVALTD
+2251 ASGVATSPVALTD

-2279 QTIDVIYKGQKE
+2279 QTIDVMYKGQKE

-2303 IIMKNT
+2303 IIMKTT
-2309 PKTEYK
+2309 PKAEYK

-2361 TYKDKTTAYEV
+2361 TYKDKTTVYEV

-2379 DIDIVKPNKLVYE
+2379 DIDIVKPNKLIYT

-2442 YKGHTKT
+2442 YKGYTKS
-2449 FGITVIDQTSSM
+2449 FGITVINQTSSM

-2471 YKYGES
+2471 YKYGEP

-2492 TKIINITKDMIT
+2492 TKIINITKDMVT
-2504 GYNSKKIGN
+2504 GFNPKKIGN
-2513 QTLKVTYE
+2513 QTLTVTYE
-2521 GLTQEFIV
+2521 GLSQEFIV
-2529 NVKDYITKLE
+2529 NVKDYITRLE
-2539 LKKPEKKDYEYGE
+2539 VKKPEKTDYEYGE

-2562 IITASGKVDEKIDIT
+2562 IITASGKVDEKVDIT
-2577 ASMISGYDKTKEGTQ
+2577 AYMISGYDKTKEGTQ

-2605 QVSVKDKIKAIS
+2605 QVSIKDKIKAIS
-2617 LNNEPNKINYKYGEA
+2617 LNNEPNKINYKNGEA
-2632 LDITGATIDIIK
+2632 LDITGATIYIIK
-2644 SSGIYTIPVTDEM
+2644 SSGINTIPVTDNM

-2675 KGFKTKFLVLVTEKE
+2675 KGFKTKFSVLVTEKE
-2690 EVKEPEQEEI
+2690 EVKEPEKEEIKEEPKQEEI
-2700 KQEEPKTEV
+2700 KQEEPKTEI

-2724 TKEDKEEQ
+2724 TKEDKEGQ

-2738 ETPINEENNQKP
+2738 EPPINEENNQKP

-2763 GVKDEKI
+2763 GVEDEKV
-2770 KGNKQIAEAIG
+2770 KGNKQIAAVIG

-2791 LFFKRNVKI
+2791 LLFKRNVKI

-2812 IDKLTKK
+2812 VDKLTKK
-2819 HPELNVDEYLDGETY
+2819 HPELNIDEYLDGETY

-2867 IVYDDKPYELI
+2867 IVYDDKPYEII

>member
-15 TILIVILLFNVFSP
+15 TILIVILLINVFSP

-50 NITKSSSGNY
+50 DITKSSSGNY

-73 IGSFDMSLSYD
+73 IGSFDISLSYD

-105 TDTNSDCFTF
+105 TYTNSDCFTF
-115 QTKTASNGS
+115 QTKTVSNGG
-124 IRMLGTTTDWWCATD
+124 IRMLGTTTDWWRATD
-139 DGDSSTSFGSE
+139 DGDSSASFGSE
-150 LSIFKVYFYLLDPS
+150 LSIFKVYFYILDPS

-182 STASSQT
+182 PTASSQT

-197 DVDGTS
+197 DIDGTS

-208 DTKYLATEG
+208 NTKYLATEG

-223 TVSSISVKTNPSKTT
+223 SVNSISVKTNPSKTT

-252 KVTYDDNSTED
+252 KVTYDDKSTED
-263 ISMTDSNVKITKPS
+263 ISMTDSNVKITKPT

-314 PMTKVEYN
+314 PMSKVEYN
-322 HGETFNFT
+322 HGETFDFT
-330 GLSLKATKKSG
+330 GLALKATKKSG

-410 QPTKTVYKQ
+410 QPTKTIYKQ

-482 YNYISNSTLVKPS
+482 YNYISNLTLVKPS

-503 ALDLKGGKLDF
+503 ALDLKAGKLDF

-527 TDMVSGYSA
+527 ADMVSGYSA

-563 ITKTFTISVDNE
+563 ITKTFTVSVDNE

-583 PSKTQYNYGSKLDLA
+583 PSKTQYNYGSKLELA
-598 GGKISVKYADGT
+598 GGKISVRYADGT

-616 TADMITEDDG
+616 TANMITEDDG

-726 KLPLT
+726 NLPLT

-738 ITKTT
+738 IRKTT
-743 TYNVSVEDT
+743 TYNVSVEDQ
-752 VTAVSMKNTPKTDYK
+752 VTAIKIVQAPKTGYK
-767 YNEPLDLSNGT
+767 YNEELDVSTGK
-778 ITITKGSGTK
+778 IEITKGSGTTT
-788 DIAITKDMV
+788 IPMTASMV
-797 SGYDPT
+797 TGYDKT
-803 KLGKQTLTIT
+803 KLGDQELTVT
-813 YGGKTTSYEVNVKDY
+813 YGGKTEKYKVNVKDY
-828 VTGISITPNAIT
+828 VTGISITPNAITGTYNDELGTLINDNDITYTVTYAKEGAKSPKALTESMVAGYNKTSLTAQNLTVTYTDQDTNSYTNGKTFTTNLSVKLENEISKVTITPPTKTEYNHGEQIDLTGGKITVTYTDGTTKEEPITSATVTEKDGGAPNMSPTAAEYGSKNTVNKTLTFKYTSPNGVTGTVNYPIIIKDYIKSITMHTTPTKTKYNVNDLLDVTNGEIKIIRASGKAEIKELTEEMVSGFDSSKENTKLPLTVSYTENEITKTTTYNVSVEDQVTAIRISQTPKTSYKYNEELDVSTGKIEITKGSGTTTIPMTASMVTGYDKTKLGDQELTVTYGGRTEKYTVNVKDYVTGISITPNEIT

-876 MVSGY
+876 MVAGY
-881 NKTKVT
+881 NKTSVT
-887 DQTLTI
+887 NQILTV
-893 TYQDTDI
+893 TYVDSDVT
-900 ASATNGQQFKAN
+900 SATKTQTFKTN

-922 SIVIKQKPTKTE
+922 SIAIKQNPTKTE

-960 ALTDSSVEVTETDG
+960 TLTDSSVKVTETDG

-1046 TRQTGTPSVVSIK
+1046 TRQTGTPSVVSITE
-1059 DSNVKVT
+1059 SNVKVT

-1102 TAIKISQ
+1102 TAVSMKN
-1109 TPKTNYK
+1109 TPKTEYK
-1116 YNEELDVSTGKI
+1116 YNEPLDLINGTISV
-1128 KITKGS
+1128 TKGS
-1134 GTTTIP
+1134 GTKDIAITDN
-1140 MTASMVTGYDK
+1140 MVSGYDQ
-1151 TKLGDQELTVTY
+1151 TKLGKQTITITY
-1163 GGKTEKYKV
+1163 GGKTTSYEV
-1172 NVKDYVTGISINPS
+1172 NVKDYVTGISINPNA
-1186 SITGK
+1186 ITGT
-1191 YGTELEKIIN
+1191 YNDEIEKLIN
-1201 DNDIIYTVTYAKA
+1201 DNDISYTVTYAKA
-1214 GAKSPKALTESM
+1214 GAKSPVALTESM
-1226 VAGYNKTS
+1226 VTGYNKTS
-1234 LTAQNL
+1234 LTDQNS

-1255 KTFTTNLSVKLENE
+1255 KTFTTNLSVKLKNE
-1269 ISKVTITPP
+1269 ISKVTITKP

-1307 EPITSATVTE
+1307 EPITSAVITE
-1317 KDGGAP
+1317 KDGGSL
-1323 NMSPTAAEYGSG
+1323 NMNPTISEYGKD
-1335 NTVNKK
+1335 NKVSK
-1341 LTFKYTASNGVTGT
+1341 TLTLKYTANNGIIGT
-1355 VDYPITIKD
+1355 ASYPITITNT
-1364 YIKSITMHTTPT
+1364 IQSVAIETLPT
-1376 KTKYNVNDLLDVTNG
+1376 KVKYNVKETLDTTG
-1391 EIKIIRASGK
+1391 GRLKITRATGTT
-1401 AEIKELTEEM
+1401 ETIDITKEM
-1411 VSGFDSSK
+1411 ISGFDSSK

-1425 LTVSYTENGI
+1425 LTISYTENGV
-1435 TKTTTYNV
+1435 TKTTTFTI
-1443 SVEDTVTAVSMKN
+1443 SVEDPIISMEIKT
-1456 TPKTDYKY
+1456 TPKTEYKY
-1464 NEPLDLSNGTIT
+1464 GEPLDLSNGIIT
-1476 ITKGSGTKDIAITKD
+1476 IVRPSG
-1491 MVSGYDPTKLGKQ
+1491 PEEKQ
-1504 TLTITYGGKTTSYEV
+1504 I
-1519 NVKDYVTGISI
+1519 
-1530 TPNAITGKYNS
+1530 
-1541 ELQNLINDNNIMYT
+1541 
-1555 ITYAKAGA
+1555 
-1563 KTPTALT
+1563 
-1570 ESMVS
+1570 
-1575 GYNKTKVTDQT
+1575 
-1586 LTITYQDTD
+1586 
-1595 IASATNGQ
+1595 
-1603 QFKANLKV
+1603 
-1611 SLSNPTQSIVIKQK
+1611 
-1625 PTKTEY
+1625 
-1631 GYGDTIDLSN
+1631 
-1641 GKITITKANGD
+1641 
-1652 TEEKALTD
+1652 TEE
-1660 SSVEVTE
+1660 
-1667 TDGSAV
+1667 
-1673 DLSKVTFGKDNTA
+1673 
-1686 TKTIKVTYDGKDTTY
+1686 
-1701 QIKITNKITGIKMHT
+1701 
-1716 TPKAQY
+1716 
-1722 NVNDALD
+1722 
-1729 LTTDGSNPGE
+1729 
-1739 ILVTRQTGTPSVV
+1739 
-1752 SIKDSNVKVTG
+1752 
-1763 FDSSKENTK
+1763 
-1772 LPLTVSYTENGETKT
+1772 
-1787 TTYDVSIKDTV
+1787 
-1798 TAIKISQTPK
+1798 
-1808 TNYKY
+1808 
-1813 NEELDVSTGK
+1813 
-1823 IKITKG
+1823 
-1829 SGTTTIPMTAS
+1829 
-1840 MVTGYDKTK
+1840 MVTGYEPTK
-1849 LGDQELT
+1849 IGEQELT
-1856 VTYGGKTEKYKVN
+1856 IKYGGQELKYKVN
-1869 VKDYVTGISIN
+1869 VKDYITGI
-1880 PSSITGKY
+1880 
-1888 GTELEKI
+1888 
-1895 INDNDIIY
+1895 
-1903 TVTYAKAGAKS
+1903 
-1914 PKALTESMVAGYN
+1914 
-1927 KTSLTA
+1927 
-1933 QNLTVTYTDQD
+1933 
-1944 TNSYTNGKTFTT
+1944 
-1956 NLSVK
+1956 
-1961 LENEISKVTITPPT
+1961 
-1975 KTEYNHGDQI
+1975 
-1985 DLTGGKITVTYTDGT
+1985 
-2000 TKEEPIT
+2000 
-2007 SAIVTEK
+2007 
-2014 DGGAPN
+2014 
-2020 MSPTIS
+2020 
-2026 EYGKGNTVNKT
+2026 
-2037 LTLKYTAE
+2037 
-2045 KGVTGTVDYQIKIN
+2045 
-2059 DLIKTI
+2059 
-2065 EIKTTPTK
+2065 
-2073 TRYNVNEELDV
+2073 
-2084 TDGKINITR
+2084 
-2093 LSGRTEIKEITK
+2093 
-2105 EMVSGFDSSK
+2105 
-2115 ENRELPLTVSCTEN
+2115 
-2129 GITKTTTYKVSVE
+2129 
-2142 DQITSMKIIQTPK
+2142 
-2155 TNYKYNEELD
+2155 
-2165 VSTGKIEITKGSGTT
+2165 
-2180 TIPITPSMVTGYD
+2180 
-2193 KTKLGDQELTV
+2193 
-2204 TYGGKT
+2204 
-2210 EKYKVNV
+2210 
-2217 KDYVTGVILTPPTKV
+2217 ILTPPTKV

-2240 ELTGGNIQEVM
+2240 DLTGGNIQEVM
-2251 ASGAATSPVALTD
+2251 ASGTTTSQVALTD
-2264 SKVTIS
+2264 SQITIS
-2270 GYNPKQEGA
+2270 GYNPKQEGT

-2303 IIMKNT
+2303 IIMKTT

-2315 YGEPLNIAGGTIETI
+2315 YGEPLNITGGTIETI

-2361 TYKDKTTAYEV
+2361 TYKDKTTSYEV

-2379 DIDIVKPNKLVYE
+2379 DIDIVKPNKLVYK

-2400 GGKVKPIMASKTATT
+2400 DGKVKPIMASKTATT

-2442 YKGHTKT
+2442 YKGYTKS
-2449 FGITVIDQTSSM
+2449 FGITVINQTSSM

-2471 YKYGES
+2471 YKYGEQ

-2486 FKQGSE
+2486 FKQGNE
-2492 TKIINITKDMIT
+2492 TKILNITKDMVT

-2513 QTLKVTYE
+2513 QTLTVTYE

-2529 NVKDYITKLE
+2529 NVKDYITKLKLE
-2539 LKKPEKKDYEYGE
+2539 KPEKTDYEYGE

-2562 IITASGKVDEKIDIT
+2562 IITASGKVDEKTDMT

-2617 LNNEPNKINYKYGEA
+2617 LNNEPNKVNYKNGEA

-2644 SSGIYTIPVTDEM
+2644 SSGINTIPVTYEM

-2675 KGFKTKFLVLVTEKE
+2675 KGFKTKFLVLVAEKE

-2700 KQEEPKTEV
+2700 KEEPKQEEIKQEEPKTEI
-2709 IKTVTKNKTIIINNN
+2709 IKTVTKNKTIIINND

-2738 ETPINEENNQKP
+2738 EAPINEENNQKP
-2750 NTEPTE
+2750 NTESTE

-2763 GVKDEKI
+2763 GVEDEKV
-2770 KGNKQIAEAIG
+2770 KGNKQIATAIG

-2791 LFFKRNVKI
+2791 LLFKRNVKI

-2819 HPELNVDEYLDGETY
+2819 HPELNIDEYLDGETY

-2846 SEKLDGKEIQIK
+2846 SEKLDGKEIKIK

-2867 IVYDDKPYELI
+2867 IVYDDKPYEII

>member
-15 TILIVILLFNVFSP
+15 TILIVILLINVFSP

-50 NITKSSSGNY
+50 DITKSSSGNY

-73 IGSFDMSLSYD
+73 IGSFDISLSYD

-105 TDTNSDCFTF
+105 TYTNSDCFTF
-115 QTKTASNGS
+115 QTKTVSNGD
-124 IRMLGTTTDWWCATD
+124 IRMLGTTTEWYCATD

-182 STASSQT
+182 PTASSQT

-208 DTKYLATEG
+208 DVKYLATEG

-238 YEHDDTI
+238 YEHGDTI

-252 KVTYDDNSTED
+252 KVTYEDNSTED
-263 ISMTDSNVKITKPS
+263 ISMTDSNVKITKPT

-314 PMTKVEYN
+314 PMSKVEYN
-322 HGETFNFT
+322 HGETFDFT
-330 GLSLKATKKSG
+330 GLALKATKKSG

-410 QPTKTVYKQ
+410 QPTKTIYKQ

-527 TDMVSGYSA
+527 ADMVSGYSA

-563 ITKTFTISVDNE
+563 ITKTFTVSVDNE

-583 PSKTQYNYGSKLDLA
+583 PSKTQYNYGSKLELA

-616 TADMITEDDG
+616 TADMITENDG
-626 STVNMS
+626 NTVNMS

-726 KLPLT
+726 NLPLT

-738 ITKTT
+738 IRKTT
-743 TYNVSVEDT
+743 TYNVSVEDQ
-752 VTAVSMKNTPKTDYK
+752 VTAIKIVQAPKTGYK
-767 YNEPLDLSNGT
+767 YNEELDVSTGK
-778 ITITKGSGTK
+778 IEITKGSGTTT
-788 DIAITKDMV
+788 IPMTASMV
-797 SGYDPT
+797 TGYDKT
-803 KLGKQTLTIT
+803 KLGDQELTVT
-813 YGGKTTSYEVNVKDY
+813 YGGRTEKYTVNVKDY
-828 VTGISITPNAIT
+828 VTGISITPNEIT

-876 MVSGY
+876 MVAGY
-881 NKTKVT
+881 NKTSVT
-887 DQTLTI
+887 NQTLTV
-893 TYQDTDI
+893 TYVDSDVT
-900 ASATNGQQFKAN
+900 SATKTQTFKTN
-912 LKVSLSNPTQ
+912 LKVLLSNPTQ
-922 SIVIKQKPTKTE
+922 SIAIKQNPTKTE

-960 ALTDSSVEVTETDG
+960 ALTDSSVKVTETDG
-974 SAVDLSKVTFGKD
+974 SAVDLSKVTFGED

-1091 TTYDVSIKDTV
+1091 TKYDVSIKDTV
-1102 TAIKISQ
+1102 TAVSMKN
-1109 TPKTNYK
+1109 TPKTEYK
-1116 YNEELDVSTGKI
+1116 YNEQLDLINGTISV
-1128 KITKGS
+1128 TKGS
-1134 GTTTIP
+1134 GTKDIAITDN
-1140 MTASMVTGYDK
+1140 MVSGYDP
-1151 TKLGDQELTVTY
+1151 TKLGKQTITITY
-1163 GGKTEKYKV
+1163 GGKTTSYEV
-1172 NVKDYVTGISINPS
+1172 NVKDYVTGISITPNA
-1186 SITGK
+1186 ITGT
-1191 YGTELEKIIN
+1191 YNDELGTLID
-1201 DNDIIYTVTYAKA
+1201 DNDITYTVTYAKA

-1255 KTFTTNLSVKLENE
+1255 KTFTTNLNVKLENE

-1307 EPITSATVTE
+1307 EPITSAVITE
-1317 KDGGAP
+1317 KDGGSL
-1323 NMSPTAAEYGSG
+1323 NMNPTISEYGKD
-1335 NTVNKK
+1335 NKVSK
-1341 LTFKYTASNGVTGT
+1341 TLTLKYTANNGIIGT
-1355 VDYPITIKD
+1355 ASYQITITNT
-1364 YIKSITMHTTPT
+1364 IQSVAIETLPT
-1376 KTKYNVNDLLDVTNG
+1376 KVKYNVKETLDTTG
-1391 EIKIIRASGK
+1391 GRLKITRATGTT
-1401 AEIKELTEEM
+1401 ETIDITKEM
-1411 VSGFDSSK
+1411 ISGFDSSK

-1425 LTVSYTENGI
+1425 LTISYTENGV
-1435 TKTTTYNV
+1435 TKTTTFTI
-1443 SVEDTVTAVSMKN
+1443 SVEDPIISMEIKT
-1456 TPKTDYKY
+1456 TPKTEYKY
-1464 NEPLDLSNGTIT
+1464 GEPLDLSNGIIT
-1476 ITKGSGTKDIAITKD
+1476 IVRPSG
-1491 MVSGYDPTKLGKQ
+1491 PEEKQ
-1504 TLTITYGGKTTSYEV
+1504 I
-1519 NVKDYVTGISI
+1519 
-1530 TPNAITGKYNS
+1530 
-1541 ELQNLINDNNIMYT
+1541 
-1555 ITYAKAGA
+1555 
-1563 KTPTALT
+1563 
-1570 ESMVS
+1570 
-1575 GYNKTKVTDQT
+1575 
-1586 LTITYQDTD
+1586 
-1595 IASATNGQ
+1595 
-1603 QFKANLKV
+1603 
-1611 SLSNPTQSIVIKQK
+1611 
-1625 PTKTEY
+1625 
-1631 GYGDTIDLSN
+1631 
-1641 GKITITKANGD
+1641 
-1652 TEEKALTD
+1652 TEE
-1660 SSVEVTE
+1660 
-1667 TDGSAV
+1667 
-1673 DLSKVTFGKDNTA
+1673 
-1686 TKTIKVTYDGKDTTY
+1686 
-1701 QIKITNKITGIKMHT
+1701 
-1716 TPKAQY
+1716 
-1722 NVNDALD
+1722 
-1729 LTTDGSNPGE
+1729 
-1739 ILVTRQTGTPSVV
+1739 
-1752 SIKDSNVKVTG
+1752 
-1763 FDSSKENTK
+1763 
-1772 LPLTVSYTENGETKT
+1772 
-1787 TTYDVSIKDTV
+1787 
-1798 TAIKISQTPK
+1798 
-1808 TNYKY
+1808 
-1813 NEELDVSTGK
+1813 
-1823 IKITKG
+1823 
-1829 SGTTTIPMTAS
+1829 
-1840 MVTGYDKTK
+1840 MVTGYEPTK
-1849 LGDQELT
+1849 IGEQELT
-1856 VTYGGKTEKYKVN
+1856 IKYGGQELKYKVN
-1869 VKDYVTGISIN
+1869 VKDYITGI
-1880 PSSITGKY
+1880 
-1888 GTELEKI
+1888 
-1895 INDNDIIY
+1895 
-1903 TVTYAKAGAKS
+1903 
-1914 PKALTESMVAGYN
+1914 
-1927 KTSLTA
+1927 
-1933 QNLTVTYTDQD
+1933 
-1944 TNSYTNGKTFTT
+1944 
-1956 NLSVK
+1956 
-1961 LENEISKVTITPPT
+1961 
-1975 KTEYNHGDQI
+1975 
-1985 DLTGGKITVTYTDGT
+1985 
-2000 TKEEPIT
+2000 
-2007 SAIVTEK
+2007 
-2014 DGGAPN
+2014 
-2020 MSPTIS
+2020 
-2026 EYGKGNTVNKT
+2026 
-2037 LTLKYTAE
+2037 
-2045 KGVTGTVDYQIKIN
+2045 
-2059 DLIKTI
+2059 
-2065 EIKTTPTK
+2065 
-2073 TRYNVNEELDV
+2073 
-2084 TDGKINITR
+2084 
-2093 LSGRTEIKEITK
+2093 
-2105 EMVSGFDSSK
+2105 
-2115 ENRELPLTVSCTEN
+2115 
-2129 GITKTTTYKVSVE
+2129 
-2142 DQITSMKIIQTPK
+2142 
-2155 TNYKYNEELD
+2155 
-2165 VSTGKIEITKGSGTT
+2165 
-2180 TIPITPSMVTGYD
+2180 
-2193 KTKLGDQELTV
+2193 
-2204 TYGGKT
+2204 
-2210 EKYKVNV
+2210 
-2217 KDYVTGVILTPPTKV
+2217 ILTPPTKV

-2240 ELTGGNIQEVM
+2240 DLTGGNIQEVM
-2251 ASGAATSPVALTD
+2251 ASGATTSQVALTD
-2264 SKVTIS
+2264 SQITIS

-2303 IIMKNT
+2303 IIMKTT

-2315 YGEPLNIAGGTIETI
+2315 YGEPLNITGGTIETI

-2361 TYKDKTTAYEV
+2361 TYKDKTTSYEV

-2379 DIDIVKPNKLVYE
+2379 DIDIVKPNKLVYK

-2400 GGKVKPIMASKTATT
+2400 DGKVKPIMASKTATT

-2442 YKGHTKT
+2442 YKGYTKS
-2449 FGITVIDQTSSM
+2449 FGITVINQTSSM

-2471 YKYGES
+2471 YKYGEQ

-2486 FKQGSE
+2486 FKQGNE
-2492 TKIINITKDMIT
+2492 TKILNITKDMVT

-2513 QTLKVTYE
+2513 QTLTVTYE

-2529 NVKDYITKLE
+2529 NVKDYITKLKLE
-2539 LKKPEKKDYEYGE
+2539 KPEKTDYEYGE

-2562 IITASGKVDEKIDIT
+2562 IITASGKVDEKTDMT

-2617 LNNEPNKINYKYGEA
+2617 LNNEPNKINYKNGEA

-2644 SSGIYTIPVTDEM
+2644 SSGINTIPVTYEM

-2675 KGFKTKFLVLVTEKE
+2675 KGFKTKFLVLVAEKE

-2700 KQEEPKTEV
+2700 KEEPKQEEIKQEEPKTEI
-2709 IKTVTKNKTIIINNN
+2709 IKTVTKNKTIIINND

-2738 ETPINEENNQKP
+2738 EAPINEENNQKP

-2770 KGNKQIAEAIG
+2770 KGNKQIATAIG

-2791 LFFKRNVKI
+2791 LLFKRNVKI

-2819 HPELNVDEYLDGETY
+2819 HPELNIDEYLDGETY

-2846 SEKLDGKEIQIK
+2846 SEKLDGKEIKIK

-2867 IVYDDKPYELI
+2867 IVYDDKPYEII

>member
-15 TILIVILLFNVFSP
+15 TILIVILLINVFSP

-50 NITKSSSGNY
+50 DITKSSSGNY

-73 IGSFDMSLSYD
+73 IGSFDISLSYD

-105 TDTNSDCFTF
+105 TYTNSDCFTF
-115 QTKTASNGS
+115 QTKTVSNGG
-124 IRMLGTTTDWWCATD
+124 IRMLGTTTDWWRATD
-139 DGDSSTSFGSE
+139 DGDSSASFGSE
-150 LSIFKVYFYLLDPS
+150 LSIFKVYFYILDPS

-182 STASSQT
+182 PTASSQT

-197 DVDGTS
+197 DIDGTS

-208 DTKYLATEG
+208 NTKYLATEG

-223 TVSSISVKTNPSKTT
+223 SVNSISVKTNPSKTT

-263 ISMTDSNVKITKPS
+263 ISMTDSNVKITKPT

-314 PMTKVEYN
+314 PMSKVEYN
-322 HGETFNFT
+322 HGETFDFT
-330 GLSLKATKKSG
+330 GLALKATKKSG

-410 QPTKTVYKQ
+410 QPTKTIYKQ

-475 NTIDVEA
+475 DTIDVEA

-503 ALDLKGGKLDF
+503 ALDLKAGKLDF
-514 TWKSGNMTNASLT
+514 TWKSGNMTNESLT
-527 TDMVSGYSA
+527 ADMVSGYSA

-563 ITKTFTISVDNE
+563 ITKTFTVSVDNE

-598 GGKISVKYADGT
+598 GGKISVRYADGT

-616 TADMITEDDG
+616 TTDMITENDG

-686 NDTLD
+686 NDALD

-738 ITKTT
+738 IRKTT
-743 TYNVSVEDT
+743 TYNVSVEDQ
-752 VTAVSMKNTPKTDYK
+752 VTAIRISQTPKTSYK
-767 YNEPLDLSNGT
+767 YNEELDVSTGK
-778 ITITKGSGTK
+778 IEITKGSGTTT
-788 DIAITKDMV
+788 IPMTASMV
-797 SGYDPT
+797 TGYDKT
-803 KLGKQTLTIT
+803 KLGDQELTVT
-813 YGGKTTSYEVNVKDY
+813 YGGRTEKYTVNVKDY
-828 VTGISITPNAIT
+828 VTGISITPNEIT

-876 MVSGY
+876 MVAGY
-881 NKTKVT
+881 NKTSVT
-887 DQTLTI
+887 NQILTV
-893 TYQDTDI
+893 TYVDSDVT
-900 ASATNGQQFKAN
+900 SATKTQTFKTN

-922 SIVIKQKPTKTE
+922 SIAIKQNPTKTE

-960 ALTDSSVEVTETDG
+960 TLTDSSVKVTETDG
-974 SAVDLSKVTFGKD
+974 SAVDLSKVTFGED

-1046 TRQTGTPSVVSIK
+1046 TRQTGTPSVVSITE
-1059 DSNVKVT
+1059 SNVKVT

-1091 TTYDVSIKDTV
+1091 TKYDVSIKDTV
-1102 TAIKISQ
+1102 TAVSMKN
-1109 TPKTNYK
+1109 TPKTEYK
-1116 YNEELDVSTGKI
+1116 YNEPLDLINGTISV
-1128 KITKGS
+1128 TKGS
-1134 GTTTIP
+1134 GTKDIAITDN
-1140 MTASMVTGYDK
+1140 MVSGYDP
-1151 TKLGDQELTVTY
+1151 TKLGKQTITITY
-1163 GGKTEKYKV
+1163 GGKTTSYEV
-1172 NVKDYVTGISINPS
+1172 NVKDYVTGISINPNA
-1186 SITGK
+1186 ITGT
-1191 YGTELEKIIN
+1191 YNDEIEKLIN
-1201 DNDIIYTVTYAKA
+1201 DNDISYTVTYAKA
-1214 GAKSPKALTESM
+1214 GAKSPVALTESM
-1226 VAGYNKTS
+1226 VTGYNKTS
-1234 LTAQNL
+1234 LTDQNS

-1255 KTFTTNLSVKLENE
+1255 KTFTTNLSVKLKNE
-1269 ISKVTITPP
+1269 ISKVTITKP

-1307 EPITSATVTE
+1307 EPITSAVITE
-1317 KDGGAP
+1317 KDGGSL
-1323 NMSPTAAEYGSG
+1323 NMNPTISEYGKD
-1335 NTVNKK
+1335 NKVSK
-1341 LTFKYTASNGVTGT
+1341 TLTLKYTANNGIIGT
-1355 VDYPITIKD
+1355 ASYPITITNT
-1364 YIKSITMHTTPT
+1364 IQSVAIETLPT
-1376 KTKYNVNDLLDVTNG
+1376 KVKYNVKETLDTTG
-1391 EIKIIRASGK
+1391 GRLKITRATGTT
-1401 AEIKELTEEM
+1401 ETIDITKEM
-1411 VSGFDSSK
+1411 ISGFDSSK

-1425 LTVSYTENGI
+1425 LTISYTENGV
-1435 TKTTTYNV
+1435 TKTTTFTI
-1443 SVEDTVTAVSMKN
+1443 SVEDPIISMEIKT
-1456 TPKTDYKY
+1456 TPKTEYKY
-1464 NEPLDLSNGTIT
+1464 GEPLDLSNGIIT
-1476 ITKGSGTKDIAITKD
+1476 IVRPSG
-1491 MVSGYDPTKLGKQ
+1491 PEEKQ
-1504 TLTITYGGKTTSYEV
+1504 I
-1519 NVKDYVTGISI
+1519 
-1530 TPNAITGKYNS
+1530 
-1541 ELQNLINDNNIMYT
+1541 
-1555 ITYAKAGA
+1555 
-1563 KTPTALT
+1563 
-1570 ESMVS
+1570 
-1575 GYNKTKVTDQT
+1575 
-1586 LTITYQDTD
+1586 
-1595 IASATNGQ
+1595 
-1603 QFKANLKV
+1603 
-1611 SLSNPTQSIVIKQK
+1611 
-1625 PTKTEY
+1625 
-1631 GYGDTIDLSN
+1631 
-1641 GKITITKANGD
+1641 
-1652 TEEKALTD
+1652 TEE
-1660 SSVEVTE
+1660 
-1667 TDGSAV
+1667 
-1673 DLSKVTFGKDNTA
+1673 
-1686 TKTIKVTYDGKDTTY
+1686 
-1701 QIKITNKITGIKMHT
+1701 
-1716 TPKAQY
+1716 
-1722 NVNDALD
+1722 
-1729 LTTDGSNPGE
+1729 
-1739 ILVTRQTGTPSVV
+1739 
-1752 SIKDSNVKVTG
+1752 
-1763 FDSSKENTK
+1763 
-1772 LPLTVSYTENGETKT
+1772 
-1787 TTYDVSIKDTV
+1787 
-1798 TAIKISQTPK
+1798 
-1808 TNYKY
+1808 
-1813 NEELDVSTGK
+1813 
-1823 IKITKG
+1823 
-1829 SGTTTIPMTAS
+1829 
-1840 MVTGYDKTK
+1840 MVTGYEPTK
-1849 LGDQELT
+1849 IGEQELT
-1856 VTYGGKTEKYKVN
+1856 IKYGGQELKYKVN
-1869 VKDYVTGISIN
+1869 VKDYITGI
-1880 PSSITGKY
+1880 
-1888 GTELEKI
+1888 
-1895 INDNDIIY
+1895 
-1903 TVTYAKAGAKS
+1903 
-1914 PKALTESMVAGYN
+1914 
-1927 KTSLTA
+1927 
-1933 QNLTVTYTDQD
+1933 
-1944 TNSYTNGKTFTT
+1944 
-1956 NLSVK
+1956 
-1961 LENEISKVTITPPT
+1961 
-1975 KTEYNHGDQI
+1975 
-1985 DLTGGKITVTYTDGT
+1985 
-2000 TKEEPIT
+2000 
-2007 SAIVTEK
+2007 
-2014 DGGAPN
+2014 
-2020 MSPTIS
+2020 
-2026 EYGKGNTVNKT
+2026 
-2037 LTLKYTAE
+2037 
-2045 KGVTGTVDYQIKIN
+2045 
-2059 DLIKTI
+2059 
-2065 EIKTTPTK
+2065 
-2073 TRYNVNEELDV
+2073 
-2084 TDGKINITR
+2084 
-2093 LSGRTEIKEITK
+2093 
-2105 EMVSGFDSSK
+2105 
-2115 ENRELPLTVSCTEN
+2115 
-2129 GITKTTTYKVSVE
+2129 
-2142 DQITSMKIIQTPK
+2142 
-2155 TNYKYNEELD
+2155 
-2165 VSTGKIEITKGSGTT
+2165 
-2180 TIPITPSMVTGYD
+2180 
-2193 KTKLGDQELTV
+2193 
-2204 TYGGKT
+2204 
-2210 EKYKVNV
+2210 
-2217 KDYVTGVILTPPTKV
+2217 ILTPPTKV

-2240 ELTGGNIQEVM
+2240 DLTGGNIQEVM
-2251 ASGAATSPVALTD
+2251 ASGTTTSQVALTD
-2264 SKVTIS
+2264 SQITIS
-2270 GYNPKQEGA
+2270 GYNPKQEGT

-2303 IIMKNT
+2303 IIMKTT

-2315 YGEPLNIAGGTIETI
+2315 YGEPLNITGGTIETI

-2361 TYKDKTTAYEV
+2361 TYKDKTTSYEV

-2379 DIDIVKPNKLVYE
+2379 DIDIVKPNKLVYK

-2400 GGKVKPIMASKTATT
+2400 DGKVKPIMASKTATT

-2442 YKGHTKT
+2442 YKGYTKS
-2449 FGITVIDQTSSM
+2449 FGITVINQTSSM

-2471 YKYGES
+2471 YKYGEQ

-2486 FKQGSE
+2486 FKQGNE
-2492 TKIINITKDMIT
+2492 TKILNITKDMVT

-2513 QTLKVTYE
+2513 QTLTVTYE

-2529 NVKDYITKLE
+2529 NVKDYITKLKLE
-2539 LKKPEKKDYEYGE
+2539 KPEKTDYEYGE

-2562 IITASGKVDEKIDIT
+2562 IITASGKVDEKTDMT

-2617 LNNEPNKINYKYGEA
+2617 LNNEPNKINYKNGEA

-2644 SSGIYTIPVTDEM
+2644 SSGINTIPVTYEM

-2675 KGFKTKFLVLVTEKE
+2675 KGFKTKFLVLVAEKE

-2700 KQEEPKTEV
+2700 KEEPKQEEIKQEEPKTEI
-2709 IKTVTKNKTIIINNN
+2709 IKTVTKNKTIIINND

-2738 ETPINEENNQKP
+2738 EAPINEENNQKP
-2750 NTEPTE
+2750 NTESTE
-2756 EKETATL
+2756 EKKTATL
-2763 GVKDEKI
+2763 GVEDEKV
-2770 KGNKQIAEAIG
+2770 KGNKQIATAIG
-2781 IAGLILLLLL
+2781 IAGLILLLLIL
-2791 LFFKRNVKI
+2791 LFKRNVKI

-2819 HPELNVDEYLDGETY
+2819 HPELNIDEYLDGETY

-2846 SEKLDGKEIQIK
+2846 SEKLDGKEIKIK

-2867 IVYDDKPYELI
+2867 IVYDDKPYEII

>member
-15 TILIVILLFNVFSP
+15 TILIVILLINVFSP

-50 NITKSSSGNY
+50 DITKSSSGNY

-73 IGSFDMSLSYD
+73 IGSFDISLSYD
-84 TSKFATARKD
+84 TSKFATAKKD

-105 TDTNSDCFTF
+105 TYTNSDCFTF
-115 QTKTASNGS
+115 QTKTVSNGG
-124 IRMLGTTTDWWCATD
+124 IRMLGTTTDWWRATD
-139 DGDSSTSFGSE
+139 DGDSSASFGSE
-150 LSIFKVYFYLLDPS
+150 LSIFKVYFYILDPS

-182 STASSQT
+182 PTASSQT

-197 DVDGTS
+197 DIDGTS

-208 DTKYLATEG
+208 NTKYLATEG

-223 TVSSISVKTNPSKTT
+223 SVNSISVKTNPSKTT

-263 ISMTDSNVKITKPS
+263 ISMTDSNVKITKPT

-314 PMTKVEYN
+314 PMSKVEYN
-322 HGETFNFT
+322 HGETFDFT
-330 GLSLKATKKSG
+330 GLALKATKKSG

-410 QPTKTVYKQ
+410 QPTKTIYKQ

-503 ALDLKGGKLDF
+503 ALDLKAGKLDF

-527 TDMVSGYSA
+527 ADMVSGYSA

-563 ITKTFTISVDNE
+563 ITKTFTVSVDNE

-598 GGKISVKYADGT
+598 GGKISVRYADGT

-639 DNKYSKTLKISYTE
+639 DNKYSKTLKILYTE

-726 KLPLT
+726 NLPLT

-738 ITKTT
+738 IRKTT
-743 TYNVSVEDT
+743 TYNVSVED
-752 VTAVSMKNTPKTDYK
+752 
-767 YNEPLDLSNGT
+767 
-778 ITITKGSGTK
+778 
-788 DIAITKDMV
+788 
-797 SGYDPT
+797 
-803 KLGKQTLTIT
+803 Q
-813 YGGKTTSYEVNVKDY
+813 
-828 VTGISITPNAIT
+828 
-840 GKYNSELQNLI
+840 
-851 NDNNIMYTITY
+851 
-862 AKAGAKTPTALTES
+862 
-876 MVSGY
+876 
-881 NKTKVT
+881 
-887 DQTLTI
+887 
-893 TYQDTDI
+893 
-900 ASATNGQQFKAN
+900 
-912 LKVSLSNPTQ
+912 
-922 SIVIKQKPTKTE
+922 
-934 YGYGDTIDLSNGKIT
+934 
-949 ITKAN
+949 
-954 GDTEEK
+954 
-960 ALTDSSVEVTETDG
+960 
-974 SAVDLSKVTFGKD
+974 
-987 NTATKTIKVTYDGK
+987 
-1001 DTTYQI
+1001 
-1007 KITNKITG
+1007 
-1015 IKMHTTPKAQY
+1015 
-1026 NVNDAL
+1026 
-1032 DLTTDGSNPGEILV
+1032 
-1046 TRQTGTPSVVSIK
+1046 
-1059 DSNVKVT
+1059 
-1066 GFDSSKENTKL
+1066 
-1077 PLTVSYTENGETKT
+1077 
-1091 TTYDVSIKDTV
+1091 V
-1102 TAIKISQ
+1102 TAIKIVQ
-1109 TPKTNYK
+1109 APKTGYK

-1128 KITKGS
+1128 EITKGS

-1140 MTASMVTGYDK
+1140 MTPSMVTGYDK

-1226 VAGYNKTS
+1226 VTGYNKTS

-1255 KTFTTNLSVKLENE
+1255 KTFTTNLSVRLENE

-1323 NMSPTAAEYGSG
+1323 NMSPTAAEYGSK
-1335 NTVNKK
+1335 NTVNKT
-1341 LTFKYTASNGVTGT
+1341 LTFKYTSPNGVTGT
-1355 VDYPITIKD
+1355 VNYPIIIKD

-1419 ENTKLP
+1419 ENTNLP

-1435 TKTTTYNV
+1435 RKTTTYNV
-1443 SVEDTVTAVSMKN
+1443 SVEDQVTAIKIVQA
-1456 TPKTDYKY
+1456 PKTGYKY
-1464 NEPLDLSNGTIT
+1464 NEELDVSTGKIE
-1476 ITKGSGTKDIAITKD
+1476 ITKGSGTTTIPMTAS
-1491 MVSGYDPTKLGKQ
+1491 MVTGYDKTKLGDQ
-1504 TLTITYGGKTTSYEV
+1504 ELTVTYGGKTEKYKV

-1530 TPNAITGKYNS
+1530 TPNEITGKYNS

-1570 ESMVS
+1570 ESMVA
-1575 GYNKTKVTDQT
+1575 GYNKTSVTNQT
-1586 LTITYQDTD
+1586 LTVTYVDSDVT
-1595 IASATNGQ
+1595 SATKTQ
-1603 QFKANLKV
+1603 TFKTNLKV
-1611 SLSNPTQSIVIKQK
+1611 SLSNPTQSIAIKQK
-1625 PTKTEY
+1625 PTKTKY

-1660 SSVEVTE
+1660 SSVKVTE

-1673 DLSKVTFGKDNTA
+1673 DLSKVTFGEDNTA

-1752 SIKDSNVKVTG
+1752 SITESNVKVTG

-1798 TAIKISQTPK
+1798 TAVSMKNTPK
-1808 TNYKY
+1808 KEYKY
-1813 NEELDVSTGK
+1813 NEPLDLINGTISV
-1823 IKITKG
+1823 TKG
-1829 SGTTTIPMTAS
+1829 SGTKDIAITDN
-1840 MVTGYDKTK
+1840 MVSGYDPTK
-1849 LGDQELT
+1849 LGKQT
-1856 VTYGGKTEKYKVN
+1856 ITITYGGKTTSYEVN

-1880 PSSITGKY
+1880 PNAITGTY
-1888 GTELEKI
+1888 NDEIEKL
-1895 INDNDIIY
+1895 INDNDISY

-1914 PKALTESMVAGYN
+1914 PVALTESMVTGYN
-1927 KTSLTA
+1927 KTSLA
-1933 QNLTVTYTDQD
+1933 DQNSTVTYTDQD

-1961 LENEISKVTITPPT
+1961 LKNEISKVTITKPT

-2007 SAIVTEK
+2007 SAVITEK
-2014 DGGAPN
+2014 DGGSLN
-2020 MSPTIS
+2020 MNPTIS
-2026 EYGKGNTVNKT
+2026 EYGKDNKVSKT
-2037 LTLKYTAE
+2037 LTLKYTANNGIIGTASYPITITNTIQSVAIE
-2045 KGVTGTVDYQIKIN
+2045 TLPTKVKYNVKETLDTTGGRLKITRATGTTE
-2059 DLIKTI
+2059 TI
-2065 EIKTTPTK
+2065 
-2073 TRYNVNEELDV
+2073 D
-2084 TDGKINITR
+2084 
-2093 LSGRTEIKEITK
+2093 ITK
-2105 EMVSGFDSSK
+2105 EMISGFDSSK
-2115 ENRELPLTVSCTEN
+2115 ENTKLPLTISYTEN
-2129 GITKTTTYKVSVE
+2129 GVTKTTTFTISVE
-2142 DQITSMKIIQTPK
+2142 DPIISMEIKTTPK
-2155 TNYKYNEELD
+2155 TEYKYGEPLDLSNGIITIVRPSGPEE
-2165 VSTGKIEITKGSGTT
+2165 KQITEE
-2180 TIPITPSMVTGYD
+2180 MVTGYEP
-2193 KTKLGDQELTV
+2193 TKIGEQELTIK
-2204 TYGGKT
+2204 YGGQ
-2210 EKYKVNV
+2210 ELKYKVNV
-2217 KDYVTGVILTPPTKV
+2217 KDYITGIILTPPTKV

-2240 ELTGGNIQEVM
+2240 DLTGGNIQEVM
-2251 ASGAATSPVALTD
+2251 ASGTTTSQVALTD
-2264 SKVTIS
+2264 SQITIS
-2270 GYNPKQEGA
+2270 GYNPKQEGT

-2303 IIMKNT
+2303 IIMKTT

-2315 YGEPLNIAGGTIETI
+2315 YGEPLNITGGTIETI

-2361 TYKDKTTAYEV
+2361 TYKDKTTSYEV

-2379 DIDIVKPNKLVYE
+2379 DIDIVKPNKLVYK

-2400 GGKVKPIMASKTATT
+2400 DGKVKPIMASKTATT

-2442 YKGHTKT
+2442 YKGYTKS
-2449 FGITVIDQTSSM
+2449 FGITVINQTSSM

-2471 YKYGES
+2471 YKYGEQ

-2486 FKQGSE
+2486 FKQGNE
-2492 TKIINITKDMIT
+2492 TKILNITKDMVT

-2513 QTLKVTYE
+2513 QTLTVTYE

-2529 NVKDYITKLE
+2529 NVKDYITKLKLE
-2539 LKKPEKKDYEYGE
+2539 KPEKTDYEYGE

-2562 IITASGKVDEKIDIT
+2562 IITASGKVDEKTDMT

-2617 LNNEPNKINYKYGEA
+2617 LNNEPNKVNYKNGEA

-2644 SSGIYTIPVTDEM
+2644 SSGINTIPVTYEM

-2675 KGFKTKFLVLVTEKE
+2675 KGFKTKFLVLVAEKE

-2700 KQEEPKTEV
+2700 KEEPKQEEIKQEEPKTEI
-2709 IKTVTKNKTIIINNN
+2709 IKTVTKNKKIIINND

-2738 ETPINEENNQKP
+2738 EAPINEENNQKP
-2750 NTEPTE
+2750 NTESTE

-2763 GVKDEKI
+2763 GVEDEKV
-2770 KGNKQIAEAIG
+2770 KGNKQIATAIG

-2791 LFFKRNVKI
+2791 LLFKRNVKI

-2819 HPELNVDEYLDGETY
+2819 HPELNIDEYLDGETY

-2846 SEKLDGKEIQIK
+2846 SEKLDGKEIKIK

-2867 IVYDDKPYELI
+2867 IVYDDKPYEII

>member
-15 TILIVILLFNVFSP
+15 TILIVILLINVFSP

-50 NITKSSSGNY
+50 DITKSSSGNY

-73 IGSFDMSLSYD
+73 IGSFDISLSYD

-105 TDTNSDCFTF
+105 TYTNSDCFTF
-115 QTKTASNGS
+115 QTKTVSNGG
-124 IRMLGTTTDWWCATD
+124 IRMLGTTTDWWRATD
-139 DGDSSTSFGSE
+139 DGDSSASFGSE
-150 LSIFKVYFYLLDPS
+150 LSIFKVYFYILDPS

-182 STASSQT
+182 PTASSQT

-197 DVDGTS
+197 DIDGTS

-208 DTKYLATEG
+208 NTKYLATEG

-223 TVSSISVKTNPSKTT
+223 SVNSISVKTNPSKTT

-263 ISMTDSNVKITKPS
+263 ISMTDSNVKITKPT

-314 PMTKVEYN
+314 PMSKVEYN
-322 HGETFNFT
+322 HGETFDFT
-330 GLSLKATKKSG
+330 GLALKATKKSG

-410 QPTKTVYKQ
+410 QPTKTIYKQ

-475 NTIDVEA
+475 DTIDVEA

-503 ALDLKGGKLDF
+503 ALDLKAGKLDF

-527 TDMVSGYSA
+527 ADMVSGYSA

-563 ITKTFTISVDNE
+563 ITKTFTVSVDNE

-598 GGKISVKYADGT
+598 GGKISVRYADGT

-616 TADMITEDDG
+616 TTDMITENDG

-686 NDTLD
+686 NDALD

-726 KLPLT
+726 NLPLT

-738 ITKTT
+738 IRKTT
-743 TYNVSVEDT
+743 TYNVSVEDQ
-752 VTAVSMKNTPKTDYK
+752 VTAIRINQTPKTSYK
-767 YNEPLDLSNGT
+767 YNENLDVSTGK
-778 ITITKGSGTK
+778 IEITKGSGTTT
-788 DIAITKDMV
+788 IPMTASMV
-797 SGYDPT
+797 TGYDKT
-803 KLGKQTLTIT
+803 KLGDQELTVT
-813 YGGKTTSYEVNVKDY
+813 YGGRTEKYTVNVKDY
-828 VTGISITPNAIT
+828 VTGISITPNEIT

-876 MVSGY
+876 MVAGY
-881 NKTKVT
+881 NKTSVT
-887 DQTLTI
+887 NQILTV
-893 TYQDTDI
+893 TYVDSDVT
-900 ASATNGQQFKAN
+900 SATKTQTFKTN

-922 SIVIKQKPTKTE
+922 SIAIKQNPTKTE

-960 ALTDSSVEVTETDG
+960 ALTDSSVKVTETDG

-1046 TRQTGTPSVVSIK
+1046 TRQTGTPSVVSITE
-1059 DSNVKVT
+1059 SNVKVT

-1091 TTYDVSIKDTV
+1091 TKYDVSVKDTV
-1102 TAIKISQ
+1102 TAVSMKN
-1109 TPKTNYK
+1109 TPKTEYK
-1116 YNEELDVSTGKI
+1116 YNEPLDLINGTISV
-1128 KITKGS
+1128 TKGS
-1134 GTTTIP
+1134 GTKDIAITDN
-1140 MTASMVTGYDK
+1140 MVSGYDP
-1151 TKLGDQELTVTY
+1151 TKLGKQTITITY
-1163 GGKTEKYKV
+1163 GGKTTSYEV
-1172 NVKDYVTGISINPS
+1172 NVKDYVTGISITPNA
-1186 SITGK
+1186 ITGT
-1191 YGTELEKIIN
+1191 YNDEIEKLIN
-1201 DNDIIYTVTYAKA
+1201 DNDISYTVTYAKA
-1214 GAKSPKALTESM
+1214 GAKSPVALTESM
-1226 VAGYNKTS
+1226 VTGYNKTS
-1234 LTAQNL
+1234 LTDQNS

-1255 KTFTTNLSVKLENE
+1255 KTFTTNLSVKLKNE
-1269 ISKVTITPP
+1269 ISKVTITKP

-1307 EPITSATVTE
+1307 EPITSAVITE
-1317 KDGGAP
+1317 KDGGSL
-1323 NMSPTAAEYGSG
+1323 NMNPTISEYGKD
-1335 NTVNKK
+1335 NKVSK
-1341 LTFKYTASNGVTGT
+1341 TLTLKYTANNGIIGT
-1355 VDYPITIKD
+1355 ASYPITITNT
-1364 YIKSITMHTTPT
+1364 IQSVAIETLPT
-1376 KTKYNVNDLLDVTNG
+1376 KVKYNVKETLDTTG
-1391 EIKIIRASGK
+1391 GRLKITRATGTT
-1401 AEIKELTEEM
+1401 ETIDITKEM
-1411 VSGFDSSK
+1411 ISGFDSSK

-1425 LTVSYTENGI
+1425 LTISFTENGV
-1435 TKTTTYNV
+1435 TKTTTFTI
-1443 SVEDTVTAVSMKN
+1443 SVEDPIISMEIKT
-1456 TPKTDYKY
+1456 TPKTEYKY
-1464 NEPLDLSNGTIT
+1464 GEPLDLSNGIIT
-1476 ITKGSGTKDIAITKD
+1476 IVRPSG
-1491 MVSGYDPTKLGKQ
+1491 PEEKQ
-1504 TLTITYGGKTTSYEV
+1504 I
-1519 NVKDYVTGISI
+1519 
-1530 TPNAITGKYNS
+1530 
-1541 ELQNLINDNNIMYT
+1541 
-1555 ITYAKAGA
+1555 
-1563 KTPTALT
+1563 
-1570 ESMVS
+1570 
-1575 GYNKTKVTDQT
+1575 
-1586 LTITYQDTD
+1586 
-1595 IASATNGQ
+1595 
-1603 QFKANLKV
+1603 
-1611 SLSNPTQSIVIKQK
+1611 
-1625 PTKTEY
+1625 
-1631 GYGDTIDLSN
+1631 
-1641 GKITITKANGD
+1641 
-1652 TEEKALTD
+1652 TEE
-1660 SSVEVTE
+1660 
-1667 TDGSAV
+1667 
-1673 DLSKVTFGKDNTA
+1673 
-1686 TKTIKVTYDGKDTTY
+1686 
-1701 QIKITNKITGIKMHT
+1701 
-1716 TPKAQY
+1716 
-1722 NVNDALD
+1722 
-1729 LTTDGSNPGE
+1729 
-1739 ILVTRQTGTPSVV
+1739 
-1752 SIKDSNVKVTG
+1752 
-1763 FDSSKENTK
+1763 
-1772 LPLTVSYTENGETKT
+1772 
-1787 TTYDVSIKDTV
+1787 
-1798 TAIKISQTPK
+1798 
-1808 TNYKY
+1808 
-1813 NEELDVSTGK
+1813 
-1823 IKITKG
+1823 
-1829 SGTTTIPMTAS
+1829 
-1840 MVTGYDKTK
+1840 MVTGYEPTK
-1849 LGDQELT
+1849 IGEQELT
-1856 VTYGGKTEKYKVN
+1856 IKYGGQELKYKVN
-1869 VKDYVTGISIN
+1869 VKDYITGI
-1880 PSSITGKY
+1880 
-1888 GTELEKI
+1888 
-1895 INDNDIIY
+1895 
-1903 TVTYAKAGAKS
+1903 
-1914 PKALTESMVAGYN
+1914 
-1927 KTSLTA
+1927 
-1933 QNLTVTYTDQD
+1933 
-1944 TNSYTNGKTFTT
+1944 
-1956 NLSVK
+1956 
-1961 LENEISKVTITPPT
+1961 
-1975 KTEYNHGDQI
+1975 
-1985 DLTGGKITVTYTDGT
+1985 
-2000 TKEEPIT
+2000 
-2007 SAIVTEK
+2007 
-2014 DGGAPN
+2014 
-2020 MSPTIS
+2020 
-2026 EYGKGNTVNKT
+2026 
-2037 LTLKYTAE
+2037 
-2045 KGVTGTVDYQIKIN
+2045 
-2059 DLIKTI
+2059 
-2065 EIKTTPTK
+2065 
-2073 TRYNVNEELDV
+2073 
-2084 TDGKINITR
+2084 
-2093 LSGRTEIKEITK
+2093 
-2105 EMVSGFDSSK
+2105 
-2115 ENRELPLTVSCTEN
+2115 
-2129 GITKTTTYKVSVE
+2129 
-2142 DQITSMKIIQTPK
+2142 
-2155 TNYKYNEELD
+2155 
-2165 VSTGKIEITKGSGTT
+2165 
-2180 TIPITPSMVTGYD
+2180 
-2193 KTKLGDQELTV
+2193 
-2204 TYGGKT
+2204 
-2210 EKYKVNV
+2210 
-2217 KDYVTGVILTPPTKV
+2217 ILTPPTKV

-2240 ELTGGNIQEVM
+2240 DLAGGNIQEVM
-2251 ASGAATSPVALTD
+2251 ASGTTTSQVALTD
-2264 SKVTIS
+2264 SQITIS
-2270 GYNPKQEGA
+2270 GYNPKQEGT

-2303 IIMKNT
+2303 IIMKTT

-2315 YGEPLNIAGGTIETI
+2315 YGEPLNITGGTIETI

-2361 TYKDKTTAYEV
+2361 TYKDKTTSYEV

-2379 DIDIVKPNKLVYE
+2379 DIDIVKPNKLVYK

-2400 GGKVKPIMASKTATT
+2400 DGKVKPIMASKTATT

-2442 YKGHTKT
+2442 YKGYTKS
-2449 FGITVIDQTSSM
+2449 FGITVINQTSSM

-2471 YKYGES
+2471 YKYGEQ

-2486 FKQGSE
+2486 FKQGNE
-2492 TKIINITKDMIT
+2492 TKILNITKDMVT

-2513 QTLKVTYE
+2513 QTLTVTYE

-2529 NVKDYITKLE
+2529 NVKDYITKLKLE
-2539 LKKPEKKDYEYGE
+2539 KPEKTDYEYGE

-2562 IITASGKVDEKIDIT
+2562 IITASGKVDEKTDMT

-2617 LNNEPNKINYKYGEA
+2617 LNNEPNKINYKNGEA

-2644 SSGIYTIPVTDEM
+2644 SSGINTIPVTYEM

-2675 KGFKTKFLVLVTEKE
+2675 KGFKTKFLVLVAEKE

-2700 KQEEPKTEV
+2700 KEEPKQEEIKQEEPKTEI
-2709 IKTVTKNKTIIINNN
+2709 IKTVTKNKTIIINND

-2738 ETPINEENNQKP
+2738 EAPINEENNQKP
-2750 NTEPTE
+2750 NTESTE

-2763 GVKDEKI
+2763 GVEDEKV
-2770 KGNKQIAEAIG
+2770 KGNKQIATAIG

-2791 LFFKRNVKI
+2791 LLFKRNVKI

-2819 HPELNVDEYLDGETY
+2819 HPELNIDEYLDGETY

-2846 SEKLDGKEIQIK
+2846 SEKLDGKEIKIK

-2867 IVYDDKPYELI
+2867 IDYDDKPYEII